1 MSKASNRS
9 AEYFFTGVY
18 NGDDNNND
26 IDAIGL
32 GGVIYARGGDDD
44 IFVGSIAAKVEA
56 GSGDDTIK
64 GGAAYLEV
72 LDTTG
77 KLTVKGAAGAM
88 NIIKEGDGDID
99 ATVVAGAN
107 IINHTGNSGSMNVFA
122 IGAYNKITR
131 KSTGYGA
138 NGKLALDDIVLGDA
152 RFENET
158 LGISTD
164 KVSAVK
170 KEGYYLYEHWYYHD
184 GYYSKAFTKL
194 YLFQDEKTGDIKTK
208 KTTTIFSFDSISN
221 RWRRTSGNGSNFND
235 LVDINYN
242 VKATKIKSEYSSELP
257 KEWLGG
263 DSILLKY
270 EDELVLK
277 KDNLTLN
284 AIKLSDGNSLSAI
297 KSTGKPGAYYFV
309 SRNYIY
315 EIVISDAYTRVNI
328 DGETILTP
336 CQGMKIIPYKRSVS
350 KGMVARPNDTIN
362 KIPDGLVERTGSGY
376 IGRYRRVVN
385 IANVPSIDSISYSI
399 NKEVMVDKKLN
410 RLEPN
415 KVSNI
420 TNMNLI
426 NSSDD
431 INFEGGGIANVI
443 ESDVVRGNVTFK
455 GGGAANII
463 THTAVKG
470 NTDFTGGGIANIIV
484 KSGGEGNLTFNGA
497 GLANVLVHKSQKGDM
512 KVNAGGAVNVMV
524 RLGNGQY
531 DVTLIALGNISVHS
545 GDGNS
550 IVKMLGGLNTHTQIG
565 DGEAF
570 WIAAGGLNVL
580 TKKGQGSLFS
590 VVGGG
595 GNVITSM
602 GQGDL
607 TIVAL
612 GLGNIITH
620 ISDDENHARTTVIA
634 VAAANIVTKKGRG
647 DMRAILAGGLNV
659 LTHVGGGKTDT
670 IMLGGGNILTKVGN
684 GSANG
689 IMFGLGN
696 IFTHVGDGQTLG
708 VMAGGGNIYTKV
720 GDGTTIAAMLAAGNI
735 MTHIGDGNTYVLM
748 AALGNVITKV
758 GDGDLLALMIA
769 KGNILTQVGNGQ
781 TFALML
787 AKGGNI
793 LTKVGDGMTLAA
805 MISIANVM
813 THVGHGETFALM
825 IGKANIFTKVGSGL
839 TVAVMVGNI
848 NVYSQINN
856 HKNESI
862 GIGVFIGKL
871 NVMTK
876 VGDGTALAIMVGKAN
891 IMTHIGNGITGGI
904 ALAKGNI
911 ITKVGDGFMGILA
924 KADGN
929 VITHVGT
936 GITAVVLHG
945 KGNILTKVGN
955 DTTIGLLISQTG
967 NIMTHIGNGMTIGIA
982 KGKGNIITKIGNG
995 TGINAVW
1002 GELNVITQVGDGDRY
1017 NFVKGKGNVIT
1028 RVGNGQEVTVT
1039 KGDAN
1044 IVSAIGDI
1052 DNYTFAWGK
1061 QNIITA
1067 VGSGRNVVVAKA
1079 NNNIVTKVGDGDA
1092 YNVLWANN
1100 NIVTTVG
1107 DGNAITIAKGKIN
1120 VTTDVG
1126 DGLNVTVVYGDTNIN
1141 TKVGDGTSVN
1151 VAWGKYN
1158 INTKVGDGLNV
1169 AVMKGKANANINV
1182 GDGLSVV
1189 ATYGRNNVSVKV
1201 GNGDYYNLSVASSNT
1216 RSNKLSTLFGNIKQN
1231 LLGRAGSQ
1239 GIDYLV
1245 NGNEGQTTG
1254 FRNGHGGFNL
1264 PEVNNLNGF
1273 NLNETGVSGK
1283 FDSESAPS
1291 DFSAKINNINNI
1303 DAPNLESTKNNAS
1316 KALGGSDNTS
1326 IKDDVQHSKTHFE
1339 IEEKVGGDKARA
1351 EDDAEQFQRY
1361 KDKQTEN
1368 ASVIQS
1374 QIEGTDKAA
1383 LAATAADYQ
1392 QQMEQQANELL
1403 TEKQKIAQSINNIS
1417 ADENT
1422 ETGEDY
1428 RQQFA
1433 GGLLKDINEKLDE
1446 SIKTANES
1454 LDTSQSNVN
1463 KHQSAMNDAVAQSE
1477 SALAK
1482 GDQDKNKADAAKV
1495 TAELEVAKR
1504 KTEAQQQKIKANE
1517 ANRKAQEDVVIAK
1530 SRGEGHLKEANNEA
1544 DAAAREAKSVK
1555 RSEGDAPKNRR
1566 EAEGSGLNQSQK
1578 AYHTD
1583 VKEVS
1588 DASISPDESFIPDRQ
1603 PLAPADGR
1611 ITNIISDVSSVE
1623 DLTTGQS
1630 KIKEVKILSNKLRE
1644 DNFGYNVLDIVK
1656 KRGRKNSSVEIELNV
1671 IISKDELKKQASVMG
1686 KPIGY
1691 SYKKILNIID
1701 LINSTS
1707 NSERIKN
1714 IFILKSEIERYISDH
1729 PTSGRNKA
1737 FLTLGEKIDKS
1748 LFNSKMQPAK
1758 NAILRLTKTQPE
1770 IAARLYEVA
1779 VRESQGSHVGLT
1791 NMMHIWISED
1801 GYLTLLKGFEGI
1813 IPDRNLLNFNPTYHI
1828 AMGDQFDECKTK
1840 LLQAQSNG
1848 ELRQVYINEST
1859 RSFTIGYTYEEMA
1872 SFRARGSENSQ
1883 FFSYILNEVAGRNNS
1898 TDRSKELNW
1907 LDNCADKKFL
1917 KQLQLSRLDQIE
1929 SIYQRNNKI
1938 DFASWDSK
1946 YSGISRDRINRE
1958 LNQYGDVD
1966 GQLSVLLR
1974 GNQGL
1979 LIGETHGSQ
1988 EEGRRFIIEQISELK
2003 RHGVT
2008 TIGLEHLRRDHIQP
2022 LIDDYYRTGVISPD
2036 LNTFLTA
2043 KGVKN
2048 IVTTAFENKV
2058 KIIFL
2063 DDNSTS
2069 KGSGNHSLMYRAGSA
2084 NNIAVDILK
2093 QIPANEKFVVIY
2105 GEAHLKSHIGIESPV
2120 SGISHQMKLPILQ
2133 VDANNR
2139 LTVSADDP
2147 TQRTIYPRNNT
2158 TGSPRI
2164 IFPATLN
2171 DTSTKRN
2178 TRQSVDNWEVATVK
2192 SSSSWSF
2199 SQYNG
2204 QIIVQLENDP
2214 IAAEAAA
2221 NLAAKHPGSIL
2232 VQLDSNG
2239 QYRVV
2244 SGDPTS
2250 LHGNIRWQLVGHGR
2264 DGSNGQ
2270 DNQTLSNEN
2279 PTELATR
2286 IRRFKDELDN
2296 DYHIK
2301 STPNYISLVGCSL
2314 VDKNRQQGFARQF
2327 ITELGNQGI
2336 KTDVAARNTRVLVNE
2351 QGRKNTLDDDGN
2363 LKHKVGSDKVILRLN
2378 NEGQVENIT
2387 EKVRNN
2393 IHVSEIDIHRVGAK
2407 DIDSPASGAIGRNT
2421 EEFSPP
2427 EKKQN
2432 IDKGE
2437 SSTDKKQGVSYAG
2450 NINIQIGD
2458 DEFTSINWGT
2468 SNLGIKVGHG
2478 GFKTLV
2484 FGDNN
2489 IMIHIGD
2496 GMSKHSVNIGGY
2508 QAFEGV
2514 QAFMGSRNISFNYGH
2529 SNDLIF
2535 MTEKT
2540 VLSPPLVNPFDG
2552 ATRICV
2558 ALENIATEGYGGDWL
2573 QAQAQQWTFS
2583 GAKQYLNEL
2592 SALDSTSNVEYNS
2605 LIEIDSQLIRSAR
2618 GLKSDINA
2626 TLNKKYNQWL
2636 GKPSTTENNHQVKT
2650 TKADKLRKLN
2660 DTMVFNIA
2668 VGGQGADIIVTNS
2681 NWNFT
2686 FGDNIQ
2692 SIMDINL
2699 GSLFAISTQQV
2710 TRSGRVKTTMTYS
2723 IDDMPRQIKNQL
2735 INKLSLIES
2744 DMTLGDVFGVDYDA
2758 AGNIVSRTGEDIDGE
2773 KILKEMIEV
2782 VAEFGGEKLNAL
2794 SDPQKLLNGLK
2805 ANLNMGENAI
2815 TSFAQTHG
2823 LQDKAP
2829 NEGDETAAVNASGSR
2844 TTQPPENKD
2853 QAFGFSSL
2861 NLPNLFAT
2869 LFNKDKQTEMADRV
2883 NNLKQNMAQDLL
2895 NMEEKTFD
2903 FLRNSGFLR
2912 GDGDLNWSLGN
2923 YNFTLGGHGN
2933 DLGAY
2938 LGDNNNFWGGQGDD
2952 AFYGMGISNVFT
2964 GGQGDDTGVLMGRE
2978 NTMFGGAGDDTA
2990 VLAGRINHANLGA
3003 GNDKAFIF
3011 GETGTVN
3018 MGDGDDY
3025 AVVAGHY
3032 NRTDGEQGQDYVVLM
3047 GNNNVAELGE
3057 GNDYGVVFG
3066 NENSVSG
3073 NQGSDTIKLM
3083 GYSSVIMGGDG
3094 NDHLIA
3100 DVISKF
3106 SDFLGGEG
3114 DDMFEL
3120 GGYQNKFSGLD
3131 GVDSFVVSTAVIDCT
3146 VTDISRED
3154 KILMNN
3160 VSWRDLWLQRSGYD
3174 LTILVRR
3181 PIADDSAQGDFERVG
3196 SVTFNDYFNGK
3207 RAAIVVSDKGVN
3219 GSPHGYEVLTDSAI
3233 DGLVQNM
3240 NNFPVSDGKSSFIG
3254 QMDTQIQQKIAGLW
3268 ANTTLCA
3275 A

>member
-18 NGDDNNND
+18 NGDDSNND

-32 GGVIYARGGDDD
+32 GGIIYARGGDDD

-77 KLTVKGAAGAM
+77 KLTVEGAAGAM

-131 KSTGYGA
+131 KSTGYGT
-138 NGKLALDDIVLGDA
+138 NGQLALDDIVLGDA

-170 KEGYYLYEHWYYHD
+170 KEGYYLYEHRYYHD
-184 GYYSKAFTKL
+184 GYYSKALTKV

-221 RWRRTSGNGSNFND
+221 RWRRTSGKGSNLND

-242 VKATKIKSEYSSELP
+242 VKATKIKSEYSCELP
-257 KEWLGG
+257 KEWFGG

-336 CQGMKIIPYKRSVS
+336 CQGMKIIPYQRSVP
-350 KGMVARPNDTIN
+350 KGLVSRPNAKIN
-362 KIPDGLVERTGSGY
+362 KIPDGLVERTGSTD
-376 IGRYRRVVN
+376 IGRYKRVVD
-385 IANVPSIDSISYSI
+385 IANIPSIDSISYSI

-443 ESDVVRGNVTFK
+443 ESDVVSGNVTFK

-484 KSGGEGNLTFNGA
+484 KSGGEGNLIFNGA

-620 ISDDENHARTTVIA
+620 ISDDEHHARTTVIA

-659 LTHVGGGKTDT
+659 LTHIGGGKTDT

-904 ALAKGNI
+904 TLAKGNI

-1067 VGSGRNVVVAKA
+1067 VGSGRSVVVAKA

-1092 YNVLWANN
+1092 YNVLWADN
-1100 NIVTTVG
+1100 NIATTVG
-1107 DGNAITIAKGKIN
+1107 DGNAITVAKGKIN
-1120 VTTDVG
+1120 ITTDIG
-1126 DGLNVTVVYGDTNIN
+1126 DGLNVTAVYGDTNIN
-1141 TKVGDGTSVN
+1141 TKVGDGTSIN

-1158 INTKVGDGLNV
+1158 VNTKVGDGLNV
-1169 AVMKGKANANINV
+1169 AVMKGQANANINV

-1189 ATYGRNNVSVKV
+1189 AIYGRNNVSIKV
-1201 GNGDYYNLSVASSNT
+1201 GNGDYYSLSVASSNT
-1216 RSNKLSTLFGNIKQN
+1216 QSNKLSALFGNIKQN
-1231 LLGRAGSQ
+1231 LLGRSGSQ
-1239 GIDYLV
+1239 AIDYLV

-1254 FRNGHGGFNL
+1254 FSNGHGGFNL

-1273 NLNETGVSGK
+1273 NLNETAVSRS
-1283 FDSESAPS
+1283 FESESAAYDFNAKS
-1291 DFSAKINNINNI
+1291 DNVTNI

-1316 KALGGSDNTS
+1316 KALGSSDNTS
-1326 IKDDVQHSKTHFE
+1326 IKDDVQHSKTHSE

-1383 LAATAADYQ
+1383 LAATGADYQ

-1403 TEKQKIAQSINNIS
+1403 TEQQRIGQSINNIS
-1417 ADENT
+1417 DDEDT
-1422 ETGEDY
+1422 TSGESY
-1428 RQQFA
+1428 RQHFA
-1433 GGLLKDINEKLDE
+1433 ETLLKDVNEKLGE
-1446 SIKTANES
+1446 SLKTAHDNLDKSQAKANEYKS
-1454 LDTSQSNVN
+1454 T
-1463 KHQSAMNDAVAQSE
+1463 MNDAIAQSE

-1482 GDQDKNKADAAKV
+1482 GEQDKNKADAAKA
-1495 TAELEVAKR
+1495 TAELEAEKR
-1504 KTEAQQQKIKANE
+1504 KTEAKQQKTKANE
-1517 ANRKAQEDVVIAK
+1517 ANRKTQEDVVTAK

-1566 EAEGSGLNQSQK
+1566 EAEGSGLNQNQK
-1578 AYHTD
+1578 AYYTD

-1611 ITNIISDVSSVE
+1611 ITNKISNSSAVE
-1623 DLTTGQS
+1623 GLTTGQS
-1630 KIKEVKILSNKLRE
+1630 KLKEQSLVATAKSNTDYPDIVNHSFLMNWYRKQGMGKYSHNKNDKALSFDFSQTSAILLPSKMAILKLGKQHVTHGKVKSAMGMWFGVCFGLSAKHIIAVRNYGPEGAKDYFSYIESLNKVSSTNTKDIINSDVRKKYNRFSLSYDKKTREMDLVSTLKLQHSQSFYSSTEIIDEIYNFEKEHKNDKVNTKKHLGDLNKFMAPYGLTKKPGFDERILSHFGETASSAEISDQMVEQFKLQNIEANNDYGGELARYGLKSVNINDALNPSKEGYVDTMERLKNPTE
-1644 DNFGYNVLDIVK
+1644 DTFVAIQSKDHAMSIAIHK
-1656 KRGRKNSSVEIELNV
+1656 KEGGHIWSFFEPNYGGVSFHDYESFKKFMDDFTKNRNSYEPSGRKDQLFALNFNIFTSDKETKKIEGVWDLRRRGKDAFIINEFKNSETVFKFDKKTNGKVIDFTTDKDANNNDSVTSITIELSDKN
-1671 IISKDELKKQASVMG
+1671 S
-1686 KPIGY
+1686 
-1691 SYKKILNIID
+1691 
-1701 LINSTS
+1701 NSTH
-1707 NSERIKN
+1707 RI
-1714 IFILKSEIERYISDH
+1714 
-1729 PTSGRNKA
+1729 
-1737 FLTLGEKIDKS
+1737 
-1748 LFNSKMQPAK
+1748 Q
-1758 NAILRLTKTQPE
+1758 
-1770 IAARLYEVA
+1770 
-1779 VRESQGSHVGLT
+1779 VRESDVASATNKLTPYISKINKLEGNRHLLMVADQDNVRFVNNHPQGQAEDVLT
-1791 NMMHIWISED
+1791 
-1801 GYLTLLKGFEGI
+1801 
-1813 IPDRNLLNFNPTYHI
+1813 IP
-1828 AMGDQFDECKTK
+1828 
-1840 LLQAQSNG
+1840 
-1848 ELRQVYINEST
+1848 
-1859 RSFTIGYTYEEMA
+1859 
-1872 SFRARGSENSQ
+1872 
-1883 FFSYILNEVAGRNNS
+1883 
-1898 TDRSKELNW
+1898 
-1907 LDNCADKKFL
+1907 
-1917 KQLQLSRLDQIE
+1917 LSRLKALGD
-1929 SIYQRNNKI
+1929 
-1938 DFASWDSK
+1938 DK
-1946 YSGISRDRINRE
+1946 YNP
-1958 LNQYGDVD
+1958 
-1966 GQLSVLLR
+1966 
-1974 GNQGL
+1974 
-1979 LIGETHGSQ
+1979 
-1988 EEGRRFIIEQISELK
+1988 LK
-2003 RHGVT
+2003 VN
-2008 TIGLEHLRRDHIQP
+2008 EW
-2022 LIDDYYRTGVISPD
+2022 
-2036 LNTFLTA
+2036 
-2043 KGVKN
+2043 
-2048 IVTTAFENKV
+2048 
-2058 KIIFL
+2058 
-2063 DDNSTS
+2063 DNSLVKEGQTND
-2069 KGSGNHSLMYRAGSA
+2069 GSRYHS
-2084 NNIAVDILK
+2084 
-2093 QIPANEKFVVIY
+2093 
-2105 GEAHLKSHIGIESPV
+2105 
-2120 SGISHQMKLPILQ
+2120 
-2133 VDANNR
+2133 
-2139 LTVSADDP
+2139 
-2147 TQRTIYPRNNT
+2147 
-2158 TGSPRI
+2158 
-2164 IFPATLN
+2164 
-2171 DTSTKRN
+2171 
-2178 TRQSVDNWEVATVK
+2178 
-2192 SSSSWSF
+2192 
-2199 SQYNG
+2199 

-2232 VQLDSNG
+2232 VQLDSDG

-2244 SGDPTS
+2244 AGDPAT
-2250 LHGNIRWQLVGHGR
+2250 LQGNIRWQLVGHGR
-2264 DGSNGQ
+2264 DGNNGQ
-2270 DNQTLSNEN
+2270 DNQTMANVSA
-2279 PTELATR
+2279 TELASR
-2286 IRRFKDELDN
+2286 MKRFKDKLNN

-2327 ITELGNQGI
+2327 ITELGQQGI
-2336 KTDVAARNTRVLVNE
+2336 KADVAARNTRVLVNE
-2351 QGRKNTLDDDGN
+2351 QGRKNTLDDNGN

-2378 NEGQVENIT
+2378 NEGQIESIT
-2387 EKVRNN
+2387 EKVNN
-2393 IHVSEIDIHRVGAK
+2393 NVHLAEIDIHRVGTK
-2407 DIDSPASGAIGRNT
+2407 NIDSPASGAIGRNT

-2427 EKKQN
+2427 ERKQR
-2432 IDKGE
+2432 IDTVAP
-2437 SSTDKKQGVSYAG
+2437 STDNNQAVSYAG

-2478 GFKTLV
+2478 GFKTLA

-2496 GMSKHSVNIGGY
+2496 GMSKHSINIGGY

-2605 LIEIDSQLIRSAR
+2605 LIEIDSQLIRSGR

-2636 GKPSTTENNHQVKT
+2636 GKPSATENNHQVKT

-2735 INKLSLIES
+2735 INKLSLVES
-2744 DMTLGDVFGVDYDA
+2744 DMTLGDIFGVDYDA
-2758 AGNIVSRTGEDIDGE
+2758 AGNIVSRIGEDIDGE
-2773 KILKEMIEV
+2773 KILKEMIAV

-2829 NEGDETAAVNASGSR
+2829 NEIDETAAVNASGSR
-2844 TTQPPENKD
+2844 TTQLPENKD

-2964 GGQGDDTGVLMGRE
+2964 GGQGNDTGVLMGRE
-2978 NTMFGGAGDDTA
+2978 NTMFGGAGEDTA
-2990 VLAGRINHANLGA
+2990 VLAGRINHADLGP

-3011 GETGTVN
+3011 GEAGTAN
-3018 MGDGDDY
+3018 MGIGDDY
-3025 AVVAGHY
+3025 AVIAGNY
-3032 NRTDGEQGQDYVVLM
+3032 NHVNGDEGQDYIVLM
-3047 GNNNVAELGE
+3047 GSTNIAELGQ
-3057 GNDYGVVFG
+3057 GDDHCVVFG
-3066 NENSVSG
+3066 NENTASG
-3073 NQGSDTIKLM
+3073 GEGNDTIKLM
-3083 GYSSVIMGGDG
+3083 GYSSTIMGREG

-3100 DVISKF
+3100 DVISKY
-3106 SDFLGGEG
+3106 SDLFGGDG
-3114 DDMFEL
+3114 DDTLEL
-3120 GGYQNKFSGLD
+3120 GGYKNNFQGQN
-3131 GVDSFVVSTAVIDCT
+3131 GVDSFVVSTSVIDCT

-3154 KILMNN
+3154 KILINN

-3181 PIADDSAQGDFERVG
+3181 PVADDTAQGDFERVG

-3219 GSPHGYEVLTDSAI
+3219 GSPHGYEALTDSAV

-3240 NNFPVSDGKSSFIG
+3240 NNFPVSDGKSSFVG

>member
-18 NGDDNNND
+18 NGDDSNND

-44 IFVGSIAAKVEA
+44 VFVGSIAAKVEA

-77 KLTVKGAAGAM
+77 QLTVKGAAGAM

-107 IINHTGNSGSMNVFA
+107 IINHTGNSGSMNIFA
-122 IGAYNKITR
+122 IGAYNEITR
-131 KSTGYGA
+131 KSKGYGT
-138 NGKLALDDIVLGDA
+138 NGKLTLDDIVLGNA
-152 RFENET
+152 RFENKT

-170 KEGYYLYEHWYYHD
+170 KKGYYLYQHSYYHD
-184 GYYSKAFTKL
+184 GDYYKALTKV
-194 YLFQDEKTGDIKTK
+194 YLFQDKKTGDVKAK
-208 KTTTIFSFDSISN
+208 KTTTILSFDGKSSG
-221 RWRRTSGNGSNFND
+221 WRRTSENGANLSD

-242 VKATKIKSEYSSELP
+242 IKVTKIKTEYSGALS
-257 KEWLGG
+257 KEWFSRGG
-263 DSILLKY
+263 TRLKY
-270 EDELVLK
+270 GDELLLK

-309 SRNYIY
+309 SGKYIY
-315 EIVISDAYTRVNI
+315 EIVIIDDYTRTNI
-328 DGETILTP
+328 DDETILTP
-336 CQGMKIIPYKRSVS
+336 YQIMKIIPYKRSERRGRGS
-350 KGMVARPNDTIN
+350 HPNTIIN
-362 KIPDGLVERTGSGY
+362 KIPDGLVERTGSAD
-376 IGRYRRVVN
+376 IDRYKRVVD
-385 IANVPSIDSISYSI
+385 IANVPGIDSISYNI

-415 KVSNI
+415 AVLNI

-431 INFEGGGIANVI
+431 INFEGGGVANVI
-443 ESDVVRGNVTFK
+443 ESDVVTGNVTFK

-463 THTAVKG
+463 THAAVKG

-484 KSGGEGNLTFNGA
+484 KSGGDGNLTFNGG

-524 RLGNGQY
+524 RIGSGQY
-531 DVTLIALGNISVHS
+531 DVILLALGNISVHC

-570 WIAAGGLNVL
+570 WVAAGGLNVL

-595 GNVITSM
+595 GNVVTSI

-620 ISDDENHARTTVIA
+620 ISDDEHSARTMVIT
-634 VAAANIVTKKGRG
+634 VAAANIVTKKGHG
-647 DMRAILAGGLNV
+647 DMQAILAGGLNV
-659 LTHVGGGKTDT
+659 LTHVGNGKTDA

-735 MTHIGDGNTYVLM
+735 MTQIGNGDTYALM

-769 KGNILTQVGNGQ
+769 KGNILTQVGDGQ

-793 LTKVGDGMTLAA
+793 LTKIGDGTTLAA
-805 MISIANVM
+805 MISVANVM
-813 THVGHGETFALM
+813 THIGNGKTFALM

-839 TVAVMVGNI
+839 TVGVMVGSANI
-848 NVYSQINN
+848 YSQINN

-891 IMTHIGNGITGGI
+891 IMTHIGDGVTGGI

-911 ITKVGDGFMGILA
+911 ITKVGDGLMAVLA
-924 KADGN
+924 KAEGN

-936 GITAVVLHG
+936 GVTAVVLHG
-945 KGNILTKVGN
+945 KGNILTKLGD

-967 NIMTHIGNGMTIGIA
+967 NIMTHVGNGLTIGIA
-982 KGKGNIITKIGNG
+982 RGKGNIISKVGNG
-995 TGINAVW
+995 VGINAVW
-1002 GELNVITQVGDGDRY
+1002 GELNVITQVGDGERY
-1017 NFVKGKGNVIT
+1017 NFVQGKGNIIT
-1028 RVGNGQEVTVT
+1028 RVGEGQEVTAA

-1044 IVSAIGDI
+1044 IIITVGDI

-1061 QNIITA
+1061 QNVITA

-1079 NNNIVTKVGDGDA
+1079 NNNVVTKVGDGDV
-1092 YNVLWANN
+1092 YNILLADN

-1107 DGNAITIAKGKIN
+1107 NGHKITVAKGKVN

-1126 DGLNVTVVYGDTNIN
+1126 DGLNVTAVYGDANIN

-1151 VAWGKYN
+1151 VSWGKYN

-1169 AVMKGKANANINV
+1169 AVMKGKANINVNV

-1189 ATYGRNNVSVKV
+1189 AAYGRNNVSVKV
-1201 GNGDYYNLSVASSNT
+1201 GNGDCYNLSVASSNT
-1216 RSNKLSTLFGNIKQN
+1216 QSNKLSTLFGNIKQN

-1239 GIDYLV
+1239 AIDYLV
-1245 NGNEGQTTG
+1245 NGSESRTTG
-1254 FRNGHGGFNL
+1254 FSNGHGGFNL
-1264 PEVNNLNGF
+1264 LEINNLNGF
-1273 NLNETGVSGK
+1273 KLNEDAVAGK
-1283 FDSESAPS
+1283 FEPGSGAY
-1291 DFSAKINNINNI
+1291 DFNAKSNNLTKI
-1303 DAPNLESTKNNAS
+1303 DTPNLGRAENNAL
-1316 KALGGSDNTS
+1316 KALGSSDNTKIRNDIQGS
-1326 IKDDVQHSKTHFE
+1326 TAHSD
-1339 IEEKVGGDKARA
+1339 IENKVDGDKKRA
-1351 EDDAEQFQRY
+1351 EEDSQQLQRDQAEH
-1361 KDKQTEN
+1361 TAN

-1374 QIEGTDKAA
+1374 QLEGTDKAE
-1383 LAATAADYQ
+1383 LATTGEKYQ
-1392 QQMEQQANELL
+1392 KQMEQQANELV
-1403 TEKQKIAQSINNIS
+1403 TEQQRISQSINDIS
-1417 ADENT
+1417 VDKNT
-1422 ETGEDY
+1422 GAGEGY
-1428 RQQFA
+1428 RKQLA
-1433 GGLLKDINEKLDE
+1433 GGLLKDINERLGE

-1454 LDTSQSNVN
+1454 LDKSQSNVN
-1463 KHQSAMNDAVAQSE
+1463 KYKSAMNDAIALSE

-1482 GDQDKNKADAAKV
+1482 GEQDKNKADAVQA
-1495 TAELEVAKR
+1495 TAELEAAKR
-1504 KTEAQQQKIKANE
+1504 KTEAQQQRVKADT
-1517 ANRKAQEDVVIAK
+1517 ANRKAQEDVTLAK
-1530 SRGEGHLKEANNEA
+1530 SRGDNHLKYASNEAN
-1544 DAAAREAKSVK
+1544 AAEKEAKSVK
-1555 RSEGDAPKNRR
+1555 RSEGDTPKNRR
-1566 EAEGSGLNQSQK
+1566 EAEGSGLNQNQK
-1578 AYHTD
+1578 AYYTD

-1588 DASISPDESFIPDRQ
+1588 DAAISPDESLIPDRL
-1603 PLAPADGR
+1603 PFAAADGR
-1611 ITNIISDVSSVE
+1611 IVKNISDNIVDIERIKSVEQKVPNKKDNNDSNVSSAGHKQDGLTRVFNKIFFDWNISGKE
-1623 DLTTGQS
+1623 DKKNVFHFEQTSDFIDRVKKDIKRVAEEYAAGGD
-1630 KIKEVKILSNKLRE
+1630 KPFIKEVKDGVCFALSIKYLIAERNYGPGGGRKYLSWLADVTDHHKNKDEVNVGNDNINKTKNYLLRDYYNKSFESEFNDIISLQKYSNK
-1644 DNFGYNVLDIVK
+1644 
-1656 KRGRKNSSVEIELNV
+1656 
-1671 IISKDELKKQASVMG
+1671 
-1686 KPIGY
+1686 
-1691 SYKKILNIID
+1691 
-1701 LINSTS
+1701 
-1707 NSERIKN
+1707 NSEIYN
-1714 IFILKSEIERYISDH
+1714 Y
-1729 PTSGRNKA
+1729 
-1737 FLTLGEKIDKS
+1737 
-1748 LFNSKMQPAK
+1748 
-1758 NAILRLTKTQPE
+1758 
-1770 IAARLYEVA
+1770 
-1779 VRESQGSHVGLT
+1779 
-1791 NMMHIWISED
+1791 
-1801 GYLTLLKGFEGI
+1801 
-1813 IPDRNLLNFNPTYHI
+1813 
-1828 AMGDQFDECKTK
+1828 
-1840 LLQAQSNG
+1840 
-1848 ELRQVYINEST
+1848 
-1859 RSFTIGYTYEEMA
+1859 
-1872 SFRARGSENSQ
+1872 
-1883 FFSYILNEVAGRNNS
+1883 
-1898 TDRSKELNW
+1898 
-1907 LDNCADKKFL
+1907 
-1917 KQLQLSRLDQIE
+1917 IE
-1929 SIYQRNNKI
+1929 SIKNVEEKNKEK
-1938 DFASWDSK
+1938 DLHVEK
-1946 YSGISRDRINRE
+1946 
-1958 LNQYGDVD
+1958 
-1966 GQLSVLLR
+1966 
-1974 GNQGL
+1974 
-1979 LIGETHGSQ
+1979 
-1988 EEGRRFIIEQISELK
+1988 IIELVKKDLTK
-2003 RHGVT
+2003 RNV
-2008 TIGLEHLRRDHIQP
+2008 
-2022 LIDDYYRTGVISPD
+2022 LIDDEFFNEIKNKFNGEKGSNDLIYLELKIKVWKEKEKINTKVSDFLQENGFHIKSKNTVLDSRTDGYERFMDGLKNPTQDVFIPFLSRDHAMAISVMENNGVKHWSFFDPNFGAVTFNNFDKFSDFMDKSYKNNYKIKKLLKINNFSGAPNFNSIQEPGQTFK
-2036 LNTFLTA
+2036 LNTFTLHSD
-2043 KGVKN
+2043 
-2048 IVTTAFENKV
+2048 E
-2058 KIIFL
+2058 
-2063 DDNSTS
+2063 S
-2069 KGSGNHSLMYRAGSA
+2069 KGKVVNAWEESRRGEQAFVLIKMKEESIQFKLDKSTKGMVVDFTYHQNTNQIDSITLEISDKKNSNTHRVNIPASGIIG
-2084 NNIAVDILK
+2084 AVDKISPYISKIRKLEDHRDLRMMTGEENIRFVSNNPEEPTKDILT
-2093 QIPANEKFVVIY
+2093 I
-2105 GEAHLKSHIGIESPV
+2105 
-2120 SGISHQMKLPILQ
+2120 KLPRSKTLSDGEYNPLK
-2133 VDANNR
+2133 VDEWDR
-2139 LTVSADDP
+2139 
-2147 TQRTIYPRNNT
+2147 TQ
-2158 TGSPRI
+2158 
-2164 IFPATLN
+2164 ATDELVQS
-2171 DTSTKRN
+2171 STRYH
-2178 TRQSVDNWEVATVK
+2178 S
-2192 SSSSWSF
+2192 
-2199 SQYNG
+2199 

-2221 NLAAKHPGSIL
+2221 NLAAKHPGSIW
-2232 VQLDSNG
+2232 VQLDSDG

-2244 SGDPTS
+2244 AGDPTS
-2250 LHGNIRWQLVGHGR
+2250 LQGHIRWQLVGHGR
-2264 DGSNGQ
+2264 DGNNGQ
-2270 DNQTLSNEN
+2270 DNQTMANDSASG
-2279 PTELATR
+2279 LATR
-2286 IRRFKDELDN
+2286 VKYFKDKIDS
-2296 DYHIK
+2296 DYRIK
-2301 STPNYISLVGCSL
+2301 SSPNYISLVGCSL
-2314 VDKNRQQGFARQF
+2314 VNKDKQQGFAKTFLR
-2327 ITELGNQGI
+2327 ELNTRGI
-2336 KTDVAARNTRVLVNE
+2336 APEVAARSSRVLINA
-2351 QGRKNTLDDDGN
+2351 QGRKLTEDADGN
-2363 LKHKVGSDKVILRLN
+2363 FRHKASGDKVKFVLTQDGSIATQRETVN
-2378 NEGQVENIT
+2378 N
-2387 EKVRNN
+2387 
-2393 IHVSEIDIHRVGAK
+2393 HVSESEIDLHRIGAK
-2407 DIDSPASGAIGRNT
+2407 AVDLPATGAIGRNT

-2427 EKKQN
+2427 ERKQR
-2432 IDKGE
+2432 IE
-2437 SSTDKKQGVSYAG
+2437 TAPQSTDKDQAVSYSG

-2458 DEFTSINWGT
+2458 DEYTSINWGT
-2468 SNLGIKVGHG
+2468 SNLGIKVGNG

-2489 IMIHIGD
+2489 IMVHIGD

-2514 QAFMGSRNISFNYGH
+2514 QVFMGTRNISFNHGD

-2583 GAKQYLNEL
+2583 GAKQYINDL

-2605 LIEIDSQLIRSAR
+2605 LIEIDSQLIRSGR

-2660 DTMVFNIA
+2660 NTMVFNIA
-2668 VGGQGADIIVTNS
+2668 VGGQGADIIVTHS

-2723 IDDMPRQIKNQL
+2723 IDDMPRQIKN
-2735 INKLSLIES
+2735 KLLHKFSLVES
-2744 DMTLGDVFGVDYDA
+2744 DMTLGDIFGVDYDA
-2758 AGNIVSRTGEDIDGE
+2758 EGNIISRTGEAIDGE

-2823 LQDKAP
+2823 LQEKAP
-2829 NEGDETAAVNASGSR
+2829 NEVDETAVVNASGPR

-2853 QAFGFSSL
+2853 QAFGFNSL

-2869 LFNKDKQTEMADRV
+2869 LFNKGKQTEMVDMV
-2883 NNLKQNMAQDLL
+2883 DNLKQNMAQDLL

-2952 AFYGMGISNVFT
+2952 TFYGMGISNVFT

-3011 GETGTVN
+3011 GEAGTVN

-3073 NQGSDTIKLM
+3073 DQGSDTIKLM

-3106 SDFLGGEG
+3106 SEFLGGEG
-3114 DDMFEL
+3114 DDMLEL

-3131 GVDSFVVSTAVIDCT
+3131 GVDSFVVSSSVIDCT

-3160 VSWRDLWLQRSGYD
+3160 VSWRDLWLQRSSYD

-3181 PIADDSAQGDFERVG
+3181 PVADDSAQGDFERVG

-3207 RAAIVVSDKGVN
+3207 RAAIVVSDKGSN
-3219 GSPHGYEVLTDSAI
+3219 GSSGGYEALTDSAV
-3233 DGLVQNM
+3233 DGLIQNM
-3240 NNFPVSDGKSSFIG
+3240 NNFSVSDGTSSLVG
-3254 QMDTQIQQKIAGLW
+3254 QMDNRMQQQIAGLW
-3268 ANTTLCA
+3268 ANTIQHVG
-3275 A
+3275 

>member
-56 GSGDDTIK
+56 GSGNDTIK

-184 GYYSKAFTKL
+184 GYYSKAFTKV

-443 ESDVVRGNVTFK
+443 DSDVVRGNVTFK

-1182 GDGLSVV
+1182 GDGLSIV

-1273 NLNETGVSGK
+1273 NLNETGVSEK

-1291 DFSAKINNINNI
+1291 DFSAKSNNINNI

-1482 GDQDKNKADAAKV
+1482 GEQDKNKADAAKA

-1504 KTEAQQQKIKANE
+1504 KTEAQQQKIKANK
-1517 ANRKAQEDVVIAK
+1517 ANRKAQEDVVTAK
-1530 SRGEGHLKEANNEA
+1530 SRGEGHLKDANNEA
-1544 DAAAREAKSVK
+1544 DAAAREAKSVQ
-1555 RSEGDAPKNRR
+1555 RSEGDTPKNRR
-1566 EAEGSGLNQSQK
+1566 EAEGSGLNRNQN
-1578 AYHTD
+1578 AYNTD

-1588 DASISPDESFIPDRQ
+1588 DAAISPDESFIPDRL

-1623 DLTTGQS
+1623 DLTTAKS
-1630 KIKEVKILSNKLRE
+1630 KINNILPPVASTNNN
-1644 DNFGYNVLDIVK
+1644 DDYLDIPKSPSYFAGHSSFMNWLRKQGMGKYTHDKNDKALSFDFSQTTAILLPRKRTIYKLGKQHVTNGNSTSAMGMWLGVCFGLSGQHMIAARNYGPEGPKSYFSYIESLNKTKPK
-1656 KRGRKNSSVEIELNV
+1656 KAKDILNSDVRERYNDLGRSYDKKTREIELV
-1671 IISKDELKKQASVMG
+1671 SILKMQESQRFYADSDV
-1686 KPIGY
+1686 
-1691 SYKKILNIID
+1691 
-1701 LINSTS
+1701 INSISSFEEKHKNDKVNTKRYLS
-1707 NSERIKN
+1707 DLNKYLAAYGLEKKPGFDERILGHFGETASSAEIADRVAEQFKLQN
-1714 IFILKSEIERYISDH
+1714 IEANKDYGSELAKHGLKSANIDDALNPFKGGYVDTMEMLRSPTDDTFVSMGSRDH
-1729 PTSGRNKA
+1729 AMSIAIHKKDGGHIWSFFEPNYGGVSFHDYESFKEFMDGFTKNRNSYDPSG
-1737 FLTLGEKIDKS
+1737 
-1748 LFNSKMQPAK
+1748 
-1758 NAILRLTKTQPE
+1758 
-1770 IAARLYEVA
+1770 
-1779 VRESQGSHVGLT
+1779 RESQRFSIEYNIFTSNEECKKIEGVWDLRRRGRDAFIVNEFVNSKAVFKFDKKTNGKVVDFTTHKDANNNDSIASVTIELSDEKNNVTSRIQVQESDIASATNKLT
-1791 NMMHIWISED
+1791 PYISQINK
-1801 GYLTLLKGFEGI
+1801 LKGN
-1813 IPDRNLLNFNPTYHI
+1813 RHLLMI
-1828 AMGDQFDECKTK
+1828 EDQDSVRFVNNHPQG
-1840 LLQAQSNG
+1840 QA
-1848 ELRQVYINEST
+1848 ED
-1859 RSFTIGYTYEEMA
+1859 
-1872 SFRARGSENSQ
+1872 
-1883 FFSYILNEVAGRNNS
+1883 ILTVP
-1898 TDRSKELNW
+1898 
-1907 LDNCADKKFL
+1907 
-1917 KQLQLSRLDQIE
+1917 LSRLKTLGDGE
-1929 SIYQRNNKI
+1929 YNPLKV
-1938 DFASWDSK
+1938 DEWD
-1946 YSGISRDRINRE
+1946 RTQTPEE
-1958 LNQYGDVD
+1958 LAQSSTRY
-1966 GQLSVLLR
+1966 
-1974 GNQGL
+1974 
-1979 LIGETHGSQ
+1979 HSQ
-1988 EEGRRFIIEQISELK
+1988 
-2003 RHGVT
+2003 V
-2008 TIGLEHLRRDHIQP
+2008 
-2022 LIDDYYRTGVISPD
+2022 
-2036 LNTFLTA
+2036 
-2043 KGVKN
+2043 
-2048 IVTTAFENKV
+2048 
-2058 KIIFL
+2058 
-2063 DDNSTS
+2063 
-2069 KGSGNHSLMYRAGSA
+2069 
-2084 NNIAVDILK
+2084 
-2093 QIPANEKFVVIY
+2093 
-2105 GEAHLKSHIGIESPV
+2105 
-2120 SGISHQMKLPILQ
+2120 
-2133 VDANNR
+2133 
-2139 LTVSADDP
+2139 
-2147 TQRTIYPRNNT
+2147 
-2158 TGSPRI
+2158 
-2164 IFPATLN
+2164 
-2171 DTSTKRN
+2171 
-2178 TRQSVDNWEVATVK
+2178 
-2192 SSSSWSF
+2192 
-2199 SQYNG
+2199 
-2204 QIIVQLENDP
+2204 IVQLENDP

-2232 VQLDSNG
+2232 VQLDSDG
-2239 QYRVV
+2239 QYRVI
-2244 SGDPTS
+2244 SGDPTA
-2250 LHGNIRWQLVGHGR
+2250 LQGNIRWQLVGHGR
-2264 DGSNGQ
+2264 DSDNGQ
-2270 DNQTLSNEN
+2270 GNQTMANSS
-2279 PTELATR
+2279 PTELAARVKNLQDKLDNEYR
-2286 IRRFKDELDN
+2286 IR
-2296 DYHIK
+2296 
-2301 STPNYISLVGCSL
+2301 STPNYISLVGCTL
-2314 VDKNRQQGFARQF
+2314 VDKTQQHGFAQQF
-2327 ITELGNQGI
+2327 ITDLKNQGI
-2336 KTDVAARNTRVLVNE
+2336 QADVAARSSRVLINE
-2351 QGRKNTLDDDGN
+2351 QGRKMTLDDDGN
-2363 LKHKVGSDKVILRLN
+2363 FRHKANEDKVILRLN
-2378 NEGQVENIT
+2378 DEGQVENIT

-2468 SNLGIKVGHG
+2468 SNLGIKVGNG

-2514 QAFMGSRNISFNYGH
+2514 QVFMGTRNISFNYGH

-2558 ALENIATEGYGGDWL
+2558 TLENISNEGYDSDWL
-2573 QAQAQQWTFS
+2573 QAQAQQWTLA
-2583 GAKQYLNEL
+2583 GAKQYLNDL
-2592 SALDSTSNVEYNS
+2592 SALDSTSNVEYKS
-2605 LIEIDSQLIRSAR
+2605 LIEIDSQLIRSGR

-2782 VAEFGGEKLNAL
+2782 VAEFGGEKLKTL
-2794 SDPQKLLNGLK
+2794 SDPQKLLNELK
-2805 ANLNMGENAI
+2805 ANLNMGKNAI
-2815 TSFAQTHG
+2815 TSFAQAHG

-2829 NEGDETAAVNASGSR
+2829 DEGDETATVNTAGSQ
-2844 TTQPPENKD
+2844 TTESPTTESPQEED

-2869 LFNKDKQTEMADRV
+2869 LFNKDKQTEMKDMV
-2883 NNLKQNMAQDLL
+2883 NNLKQNMTKDLL
-2895 NMEEKTFD
+2895 NIEEKTFD

-2923 YNFTLGGHGN
+2923 YNYTLGGHGN

-2952 AFYGMGISNVFT
+2952 TFYGMGISNVFT
-2964 GGQGDDTGVLMGRE
+2964 GGQGNDTGVLMGRE
-2978 NTMFGGAGDDTA
+2978 NTMFGGAGDDIA
-2990 VLAGRINHANLGA
+2990 VLAGRINYANLGA

-3011 GETGTVN
+3011 GEAGTTN

-3025 AVVAGHY
+3025 AVISGHY
-3032 NRTDGEQGQDYVVLM
+3032 NQTDGGQGQDYVVLM

-3073 NQGSDTIKLM
+3073 DQGSDTIKLM

-3114 DDMFEL
+3114 DDMLEL

-3131 GVDSFVVSTAVIDCT
+3131 GGDSFVVSTAVIDCT

>member
-18 NGDDNNND
+18 NGDDSNND

-32 GGVIYARGGDDD
+32 GGMIYARGGDDD

-64 GGAAYLEV
+64 GGVAYLEV

-131 KSTGYGA
+131 KSTGYGT
-138 NGKLALDDIVLGDA
+138 NGQLALEDIVLGDA

-170 KEGYYLYEHWYYHD
+170 KEGYYLYEHRYYHD
-184 GYYSKAFTKL
+184 GYYSKALTKV

-221 RWRRTSGNGSNFND
+221 RWRRTSGKGSDLND

-242 VKATKIKSEYSSELP
+242 VKATKIKSEYSCELP
-257 KEWLGG
+257 KEWFGG

-297 KSTGKPGAYYFV
+297 KSTGKSGAYYFV

-336 CQGMKIIPYKRSVS
+336 CQGMKIIPYQRSVP
-350 KGMVARPNDTIN
+350 KGLVSRPNAKIN
-362 KIPDGLVERTGSGY
+362 KIPDGLVERTGSTD
-376 IGRYRRVVN
+376 IGRYKRVVD
-385 IANVPSIDSISYSI
+385 IANIPSIDSVSYSI

-443 ESDVVRGNVTFK
+443 ESDVVSGNVTFK

-620 ISDDENHARTTVIA
+620 ISDDEHHARTTVIA

-659 LTHVGGGKTDT
+659 LTHIGGGKTDT

-995 TGINAVW
+995 TGINSVW

-1067 VGSGRNVVVAKA
+1067 VGSGRSVVVAKA

-1092 YNVLWANN
+1092 YNVLWADN
-1100 NIVTTVG
+1100 NIATTVG
-1107 DGNAITIAKGKIN
+1107 DGNAITVAKGKIN
-1120 VTTDVG
+1120 ITTDIG
-1126 DGLNVTVVYGDTNIN
+1126 DGLNVTAVYGDTNIN
-1141 TKVGDGTSVN
+1141 TKVGDGTSIN

-1158 INTKVGDGLNV
+1158 VNTKVGDGLNV
-1169 AVMKGKANANINV
+1169 AVMKGQANANINV

-1189 ATYGRNNVSVKV
+1189 AIYGRNNVSIKV
-1201 GNGDYYNLSVASSNT
+1201 GNGDYYSLSVASSNT
-1216 RSNKLSTLFGNIKQN
+1216 QSNKLSALFGNIKQN
-1231 LLGRAGSQ
+1231 LLGRSGSQ
-1239 GIDYLV
+1239 AIDYLV

-1254 FRNGHGGFNL
+1254 FSNGHGGFNL

-1273 NLNETGVSGK
+1273 NLNETAVSRS
-1283 FDSESAPS
+1283 FESESAAYDFNAKS
-1291 DFSAKINNINNI
+1291 DNITNI

-1316 KALGGSDNTS
+1316 KALGSSDNTS
-1326 IKDDVQHSKTHFE
+1326 IKDDVQHSKTHSE

-1351 EDDAEQFQRY
+1351 EGDAEQFQRY

-1383 LAATAADYQ
+1383 LAATGVDYQ

-1403 TEKQKIAQSINNIS
+1403 TEQQRIGQSINNIS
-1417 ADENT
+1417 DDEDT
-1422 ETGEDY
+1422 TSGESY
-1428 RQQFA
+1428 RQHFA
-1433 GGLLKDINEKLDE
+1433 ETLLKDVNEKLGE
-1446 SIKTANES
+1446 SLKTAHDNLDKSQAKANEYKS
-1454 LDTSQSNVN
+1454 T
-1463 KHQSAMNDAVAQSE
+1463 MNDAIAQSE

-1482 GDQDKNKADAAKV
+1482 GEQDKNKADAAKA
-1495 TAELEVAKR
+1495 TAELEAEKR
-1504 KTEAQQQKIKANE
+1504 KTEAKQQKTKANE
-1517 ANRKAQEDVVIAK
+1517 ANRKAQEDVVTAK

-1555 RSEGDAPKNRR
+1555 RSEGDTPKNRR

-1578 AYHTD
+1578 AYHAD

-1588 DASISPDESFIPDRQ
+1588 DASISPNESFIPDRQ

-1611 ITNIISDVSSVE
+1611 ITNKISNSSAVE
-1623 DLTTGQS
+1623 GLTTGQS
-1630 KIKEVKILSNKLRE
+1630 KLKEQSLVATAKSNTDYPDIVNHSFLMNWYRKQGMGKYSHNKNDKALSFDFSQTSAILLPSKMAILKLGKQHVTHGKVKSAMGMWFGVCFGLSAKHIIAVRNYGPEGAKDYFSYIESLNKVSSTNTKDIINSDVRKKYNRFSLSYDKKTREMDLVSTLKLQHSQSFYSSTEIIDEIYNFEKEHKNDKVNTKKHLGDLNKFMAPYGLTKKPGFDERILSHFGETASSAEISDQMVEQFKLQNIEANNDYGGELARYGLKSVNINDALNPSKEGYVDTMERLKNPTE
-1644 DNFGYNVLDIVK
+1644 DTFVAIQSKDHAMSIAIHK
-1656 KRGRKNSSVEIELNV
+1656 KEGGHIWSFFEPNYGGVSFHDYESFKKFMDDFTKNRNSYEPSGRKDQLFALNFNIFTSDKETKKIEGVWDLRRRGKDAFIINEFKNSETVFKFDKKTNGKVIDFTTDKDANNNDSVTSITIELSDKN
-1671 IISKDELKKQASVMG
+1671 S
-1686 KPIGY
+1686 
-1691 SYKKILNIID
+1691 
-1701 LINSTS
+1701 NSTH
-1707 NSERIKN
+1707 RI
-1714 IFILKSEIERYISDH
+1714 
-1729 PTSGRNKA
+1729 
-1737 FLTLGEKIDKS
+1737 
-1748 LFNSKMQPAK
+1748 Q
-1758 NAILRLTKTQPE
+1758 
-1770 IAARLYEVA
+1770 
-1779 VRESQGSHVGLT
+1779 VRESDVASATNKLTPYISKINKLEGNRHLLMVADQDNVRFVNNHPQGQAEDVLT
-1791 NMMHIWISED
+1791 
-1801 GYLTLLKGFEGI
+1801 
-1813 IPDRNLLNFNPTYHI
+1813 IP
-1828 AMGDQFDECKTK
+1828 
-1840 LLQAQSNG
+1840 
-1848 ELRQVYINEST
+1848 
-1859 RSFTIGYTYEEMA
+1859 
-1872 SFRARGSENSQ
+1872 
-1883 FFSYILNEVAGRNNS
+1883 
-1898 TDRSKELNW
+1898 
-1907 LDNCADKKFL
+1907 
-1917 KQLQLSRLDQIE
+1917 LSRLKALGD
-1929 SIYQRNNKI
+1929 
-1938 DFASWDSK
+1938 DK
-1946 YSGISRDRINRE
+1946 YNP
-1958 LNQYGDVD
+1958 
-1966 GQLSVLLR
+1966 
-1974 GNQGL
+1974 
-1979 LIGETHGSQ
+1979 
-1988 EEGRRFIIEQISELK
+1988 LK
-2003 RHGVT
+2003 VN
-2008 TIGLEHLRRDHIQP
+2008 EW
-2022 LIDDYYRTGVISPD
+2022 
-2036 LNTFLTA
+2036 
-2043 KGVKN
+2043 
-2048 IVTTAFENKV
+2048 
-2058 KIIFL
+2058 
-2063 DDNSTS
+2063 DNSPVKEGQTND
-2069 KGSGNHSLMYRAGSA
+2069 GSRYHS
-2084 NNIAVDILK
+2084 
-2093 QIPANEKFVVIY
+2093 
-2105 GEAHLKSHIGIESPV
+2105 
-2120 SGISHQMKLPILQ
+2120 
-2133 VDANNR
+2133 
-2139 LTVSADDP
+2139 
-2147 TQRTIYPRNNT
+2147 
-2158 TGSPRI
+2158 
-2164 IFPATLN
+2164 
-2171 DTSTKRN
+2171 
-2178 TRQSVDNWEVATVK
+2178 
-2192 SSSSWSF
+2192 
-2199 SQYNG
+2199 

-2214 IAAEAAA
+2214 IAAEAAV

-2232 VQLDSNG
+2232 VQLDSDG

-2244 SGDPTS
+2244 AGDPAT
-2250 LHGNIRWQLVGHGR
+2250 LQGNIRWQLVGHGR
-2264 DGSNGQ
+2264 DGNNGQ
-2270 DNQTLSNEN
+2270 DNQTMANVSA
-2279 PTELATR
+2279 TELASR
-2286 IRRFKDELDN
+2286 MKRFKDKLNN

-2327 ITELGNQGI
+2327 ITELGQQGI
-2336 KTDVAARNTRVLVNE
+2336 KADVAARNTRVLVNE
-2351 QGRKNTLDDDGN
+2351 QGRKNTLDDNGN

-2378 NEGQVENIT
+2378 NEGQIESIT
-2387 EKVRNN
+2387 EKVNN
-2393 IHVSEIDIHRVGAK
+2393 NVHLAEIDIHRVGTK
-2407 DIDSPASGAIGRNT
+2407 NIDSPASGAIGRNT

-2427 EKKQN
+2427 ERKQR
-2432 IDKGE
+2432 IDTVAP
-2437 SSTDKKQGVSYAG
+2437 STDNNQAVSYAG

-2478 GFKTLV
+2478 GFKTLA

-2605 LIEIDSQLIRSAR
+2605 LIEIDSQLIRSGR

-2636 GKPSTTENNHQVKT
+2636 GKPSATENNHQVKT

-2735 INKLSLIES
+2735 INKLSLVES
-2744 DMTLGDVFGVDYDA
+2744 DMTLGDIFGVDYDA

-2773 KILKEMIEV
+2773 KILKEMIAV

-2829 NEGDETAAVNASGSR
+2829 NEIDETAAVNASGSR
-2844 TTQPPENKD
+2844 TTQLPENKD

-2883 NNLKQNMAQDLL
+2883 NNLKQNMVQDLL

-2964 GGQGDDTGVLMGRE
+2964 GGQGNDTGVLMGRE

-3011 GETGTVN
+3011 GEAGTVN

-3057 GNDYGVVFG
+3057 GNDYGVVLG

-3073 NQGSDTIKLM
+3073 DQGSDTIKLM

-3106 SDFLGGEG
+3106 SEFLGGEG
-3114 DDMFEL
+3114 DDMLEL

-3131 GVDSFVVSTAVIDCT
+3131 GVDSFVVSTSVIDCT

-3160 VSWRDLWLQRSGYD
+3160 ISWRDLWLQRSGYD

-3219 GSPHGYEVLTDSAI
+3219 GSPHGYEALTDSAI

-3240 NNFPVSDGKSSFIG
+3240 NNFPVSDGKSSFVG

>member
-18 NGDDNNND
+18 NGDDSNND

-32 GGVIYARGGDDD
+32 GGMIYARGGDDD

-131 KSTGYGA
+131 KSTGYGT
-138 NGKLALDDIVLGDA
+138 NGKLALEDIVLGDA

-170 KEGYYLYEHWYYHD
+170 KEGYYLYEHRYYHD
-184 GYYSKAFTKL
+184 GYYSKALTKV

-221 RWRRTSGNGSNFND
+221 RWRRTSGKGPNLND

-242 VKATKIKSEYSSELP
+242 VKATKIKSEYSCELP
-257 KEWLGG
+257 KEWFGG

-328 DGETILTP
+328 DGETIFTP
-336 CQGMKIIPYKRSVS
+336 CQGMKIIPYQRLVPKGLVS
-350 KGMVARPNDTIN
+350 RPNAKIN
-362 KIPDGLVERTGSGY
+362 KIPDGLVERTGSTD
-376 IGRYRRVVN
+376 IGRYKRVVD
-385 IANVPSIDSISYSI
+385 IANIPSIDSVSYSI

-431 INFEGGGIANVI
+431 INFEGGGVANVI
-443 ESDVVRGNVTFK
+443 ESDVVSGNVTFK

-620 ISDDENHARTTVIA
+620 ISDDEHHARTTVIA

-659 LTHVGGGKTDT
+659 LTHIGGGKTDT

-945 KGNILTKVGN
+945 KGNILTKVGD

-1017 NFVKGKGNVIT
+1017 NFAKGESNIIT
-1028 RVGNGQEVTVT
+1028 RVGNGQEVTVI

-1061 QNIITA
+1061 QNVITA
-1067 VGSGRNVVVAKA
+1067 VGSGRSVVVAKA

-1092 YNVLWANN
+1092 YNVLWADN
-1100 NIVTTVG
+1100 NIATTVG
-1107 DGNAITIAKGKIN
+1107 DGNAITVAKGKIN
-1120 VTTDVG
+1120 ITTDIG
-1126 DGLNVTVVYGDTNIN
+1126 DGLNVTAVYGDTNIN
-1141 TKVGDGTSVN
+1141 TKVGDGSSIN

-1158 INTKVGDGLNV
+1158 VNTKVGDGLNV
-1169 AVMKGKANANINV
+1169 ALMKGQANANINV

-1189 ATYGRNNVSVKV
+1189 AIYGRNNVSIKV
-1201 GNGDYYNLSVASSNT
+1201 GNGDYYSLSVASSNT
-1216 RSNKLSTLFGNIKQN
+1216 QSNKLSALFGNIKQN
-1231 LLGRAGSQ
+1231 LLGRSGSQ
-1239 GIDYLV
+1239 AIDYLV

-1254 FRNGHGGFNL
+1254 FSNGHGGFNL

-1273 NLNETGVSGK
+1273 NLNETAVSRS
-1283 FDSESAPS
+1283 FESESAAYDFNAKS
-1291 DFSAKINNINNI
+1291 DNITNI

-1316 KALGGSDNTS
+1316 KALGSSDNTS
-1326 IKDDVQHSKTHFE
+1326 IKDDVQHSKTHSE

-1383 LAATAADYQ
+1383 LAATGADYQ

-1403 TEKQKIAQSINNIS
+1403 TEQQRIGQSINNIS
-1417 ADENT
+1417 DDEDT
-1422 ETGEDY
+1422 TSGESY
-1428 RQQFA
+1428 RQHFA
-1433 GGLLKDINEKLDE
+1433 ETLLKDVNEKLGE
-1446 SIKTANES
+1446 SLKTAHDNLDKSQAKANEYKS
-1454 LDTSQSNVN
+1454 T
-1463 KHQSAMNDAVAQSE
+1463 MNDAIAQSE

-1482 GDQDKNKADAAKV
+1482 GEQDKNKADAAKA
-1495 TAELEVAKR
+1495 TAELEAEKR
-1504 KTEAQQQKIKANE
+1504 KTDAKQQKTKANE

-1566 EAEGSGLNQSQK
+1566 EAEGSGLSQSQK

-1588 DASISPDESFIPDRQ
+1588 DTSISPDESFIPDRQ

-1611 ITNIISDVSSVE
+1611 ITNKISNSSAVE
-1623 DLTTGQS
+1623 GLTTGQS
-1630 KIKEVKILSNKLRE
+1630 KLKEQSLVATAKSNT
-1644 DNFGYNVLDIVK
+1644 DYPDIVNHSFLMNLY
-1656 KRGRKNSSVEIELNV
+1656 RK
-1671 IISKDELKKQASVMG
+1671 QGMG
-1686 KPIGY
+1686 KYGH
-1691 SYKKILNIID
+1691 N
-1701 LINSTS
+1701 
-1707 NSERIKN
+1707 KN
-1714 IFILKSEIERYISDH
+1714 D
-1729 PTSGRNKA
+1729 KA
-1737 FLTLGEKIDKS
+1737 LSFDFSQTT
-1748 LFNSKMQPAK
+1748 
-1758 NAILRLTKTQPE
+1758 AILFPRAMTIYKLGKQHVTHGRAKSAMRMWSGVCFGLSAKYI
-1770 IAARLYEVA
+1770 IAARNYGPEGPKDYFSYIENLDKTNPKNAKNIINSDVRGFYNSFGLSYDKKTQEIDLVSILKMHKSQSFYIPKYVIVPIDRFGKKYINKEVNTKRYLGDLNKHIAQHGIIKKPGFDERILSHFGETASSVDISNQMIKQFKLQNIEANKDYGGELAKYGLKTGNEYNDLKPDVVGYVDTMKKLENPTEDTFFSIQSQKHAMSIAIHKKENGHIWSFFEPNYGGVSFHDYESFKKFMDGFTKNRNSYGSNDNKEQRFSLEINIFTSDKETKKIEGVWDLRRRGKDA
-1779 VRESQGSHVGLT
+1779 FIINEFKNSETVFKFDKKTNGKVIDFTTDKDANNNDSVTSITIELSDKNSNSTHRIQVRESDVASATNKLTPYISKINKLEGNRHLLMVADQDNVRFVNNHPQGQAEDVLT
-1791 NMMHIWISED
+1791 
-1801 GYLTLLKGFEGI
+1801 
-1813 IPDRNLLNFNPTYHI
+1813 IP
-1828 AMGDQFDECKTK
+1828 
-1840 LLQAQSNG
+1840 
-1848 ELRQVYINEST
+1848 
-1859 RSFTIGYTYEEMA
+1859 
-1872 SFRARGSENSQ
+1872 
-1883 FFSYILNEVAGRNNS
+1883 
-1898 TDRSKELNW
+1898 
-1907 LDNCADKKFL
+1907 
-1917 KQLQLSRLDQIE
+1917 LSRLKALGD
-1929 SIYQRNNKI
+1929 
-1938 DFASWDSK
+1938 DK
-1946 YSGISRDRINRE
+1946 YNP
-1958 LNQYGDVD
+1958 
-1966 GQLSVLLR
+1966 
-1974 GNQGL
+1974 
-1979 LIGETHGSQ
+1979 
-1988 EEGRRFIIEQISELK
+1988 LK
-2003 RHGVT
+2003 VN
-2008 TIGLEHLRRDHIQP
+2008 EW
-2022 LIDDYYRTGVISPD
+2022 
-2036 LNTFLTA
+2036 
-2043 KGVKN
+2043 
-2048 IVTTAFENKV
+2048 
-2058 KIIFL
+2058 
-2063 DDNSTS
+2063 DNSPVKEVQTND
-2069 KGSGNHSLMYRAGSA
+2069 GSRYHS
-2084 NNIAVDILK
+2084 
-2093 QIPANEKFVVIY
+2093 
-2105 GEAHLKSHIGIESPV
+2105 
-2120 SGISHQMKLPILQ
+2120 
-2133 VDANNR
+2133 
-2139 LTVSADDP
+2139 
-2147 TQRTIYPRNNT
+2147 
-2158 TGSPRI
+2158 
-2164 IFPATLN
+2164 
-2171 DTSTKRN
+2171 
-2178 TRQSVDNWEVATVK
+2178 
-2192 SSSSWSF
+2192 
-2199 SQYNG
+2199 

-2232 VQLDSNG
+2232 VQLDSDG

-2244 SGDPTS
+2244 AGDPAT
-2250 LHGNIRWQLVGHGR
+2250 LQGNIRWQLVGHGR
-2264 DGSNGQ
+2264 DGNNGQ
-2270 DNQTLSNEN
+2270 DNQTMANVSA
-2279 PTELATR
+2279 TELASR
-2286 IRRFKDELDN
+2286 MKRFKDKLNN

-2327 ITELGNQGI
+2327 ITELGQQGI
-2336 KTDVAARNTRVLVNE
+2336 KADVAARNTRVLVNE
-2351 QGRKNTLDDDGN
+2351 QGRKNTLDDNGN

-2378 NEGQVENIT
+2378 NEGQIESIT
-2387 EKVRNN
+2387 EKVNN
-2393 IHVSEIDIHRVGAK
+2393 NVHLAEIDIHRVGTK
-2407 DIDSPASGAIGRNT
+2407 NIDSPASGAIGRNT

-2427 EKKQN
+2427 ERKQR
-2432 IDKGE
+2432 IDTVAP
-2437 SSTDKKQGVSYAG
+2437 STDNNQAVSYAG

-2478 GFKTLV
+2478 GFKTLA

-2496 GMSKHSVNIGGY
+2496 GASKHSVNIGGY

-2558 ALENIATEGYGGDWL
+2558 ALENIANEGYGGDWL

-2605 LIEIDSQLIRSAR
+2605 LIEIDSQLIRSGR

-2636 GKPSTTENNHQVKT
+2636 GKPSATENNHQVKI

-2735 INKLSLIES
+2735 INKLSLVES
-2744 DMTLGDVFGVDYDA
+2744 DMTLGDIFGVDYDA

-2773 KILKEMIEV
+2773 KILKEMIAV

-2829 NEGDETAAVNASGSR
+2829 NEIDETAAVNASGSR
-2844 TTQPPENKD
+2844 TTQLPENKD

-2964 GGQGDDTGVLMGRE
+2964 GGQGNDTGVLMGRE

-3011 GETGTVN
+3011 GEAGTVN

-3057 GNDYGVVFG
+3057 GNDYGVVLG

-3073 NQGSDTIKLM
+3073 DQGSDTIKLM

-3106 SDFLGGEG
+3106 SEFLGGEG
-3114 DDMFEL
+3114 DDMLEL

-3131 GVDSFVVSTAVIDCT
+3131 GVDSFVVSTSVIDCT

-3160 VSWRDLWLQRSGYD
+3160 ISWRDLWLQRSGYD

-3219 GSPHGYEVLTDSAI
+3219 GSPHGYEALTDSAI

-3240 NNFPVSDGKSSFIG
+3240 NNFPVSDGKSSFVG

>member
-18 NGDDNNND
+18 NGDDSNND

-32 GGVIYARGGDDD
+32 GGIIYARGGDDD

-131 KSTGYGA
+131 KSTGYGT
-138 NGKLALDDIVLGDA
+138 NGQLALEDIVLGDA

-170 KEGYYLYEHWYYHD
+170 KEGYYLYEHRYYHD
-184 GYYSKAFTKL
+184 GYYSKALTKV

-221 RWRRTSGNGSNFND
+221 RWRRTSGKGSDLND

-242 VKATKIKSEYSSELP
+242 VKATKIKSEYSCELP
-257 KEWLGG
+257 KEWFGG

-297 KSTGKPGAYYFV
+297 KSTGKSGAYYFV

-336 CQGMKIIPYKRSVS
+336 CQGMKIIPYQRSVP
-350 KGMVARPNDTIN
+350 KGLVSRPNAKIN
-362 KIPDGLVERTGSGY
+362 KIPDGLVERTGSTD
-376 IGRYRRVVN
+376 IGRYKRVVD
-385 IANVPSIDSISYSI
+385 IANIPSIDSVSYSI

-443 ESDVVRGNVTFK
+443 ESDVVSGNVTFK

-620 ISDDENHARTTVIA
+620 ISDDEHHARTTVIA

-659 LTHVGGGKTDT
+659 LTHIGGGKTDT

-995 TGINAVW
+995 TGINSVW

-1067 VGSGRNVVVAKA
+1067 VGSGRSVVVAKA

-1092 YNVLWANN
+1092 YNVLWADN
-1100 NIVTTVG
+1100 NIATTVG
-1107 DGNAITIAKGKIN
+1107 DGNAITVAKGKIN
-1120 VTTDVG
+1120 ITTDIG
-1126 DGLNVTVVYGDTNIN
+1126 DGLNVTAVYGDTNIN
-1141 TKVGDGTSVN
+1141 TKVGDGTSIN

-1158 INTKVGDGLNV
+1158 VNTKVGDGLNV
-1169 AVMKGKANANINV
+1169 AVMKGQANANINV

-1189 ATYGRNNVSVKV
+1189 AIYGRNNVSIKV
-1201 GNGDYYNLSVASSNT
+1201 GNGDYYSLSVASSNT
-1216 RSNKLSTLFGNIKQN
+1216 QSNKLSALFGNIKQN
-1231 LLGRAGSQ
+1231 LLGRSGSQ
-1239 GIDYLV
+1239 AIDYLV

-1254 FRNGHGGFNL
+1254 FSNGHGGFNL

-1273 NLNETGVSGK
+1273 NLNETAVSRS
-1283 FDSESAPS
+1283 FESESAAYDFNAKS
-1291 DFSAKINNINNI
+1291 DNITNI

-1316 KALGGSDNTS
+1316 KALGSSDNTS
-1326 IKDDVQHSKTHFE
+1326 IKDDVQHSKTHSE

-1351 EDDAEQFQRY
+1351 EGDAEQFQRY

-1383 LAATAADYQ
+1383 LAATGVDYQ

-1403 TEKQKIAQSINNIS
+1403 TEQQRIGQSINNIS
-1417 ADENT
+1417 DDEDT
-1422 ETGEDY
+1422 TSGESY
-1428 RQQFA
+1428 RQHFA
-1433 GGLLKDINEKLDE
+1433 ETLLKDVNEKLGE
-1446 SIKTANES
+1446 SLKTAHDNLDKSQAKANEYKS
-1454 LDTSQSNVN
+1454 T
-1463 KHQSAMNDAVAQSE
+1463 MNDAIAQSE

-1482 GDQDKNKADAAKV
+1482 GEQDKNKADAAKA
-1495 TAELEVAKR
+1495 TAELEAEKR
-1504 KTEAQQQKIKANE
+1504 KTEAKQQKTKANE
-1517 ANRKAQEDVVIAK
+1517 ANRKAQEDVVTAK

-1555 RSEGDAPKNRR
+1555 RSEGDTPKNRR

-1578 AYHTD
+1578 AYHAD

-1588 DASISPDESFIPDRQ
+1588 DASISPNESFIPDRQ

-1611 ITNIISDVSSVE
+1611 ITNKISNSSAVE
-1623 DLTTGQS
+1623 GLTTGQS
-1630 KIKEVKILSNKLRE
+1630 KLKEQSLVATAKSNTDYPDIVNHSFLMNWYRKQGMGKYSHNKNDKALSFDFSQTSAILLPSKMAILKLGKQHVTHGKVKSAMGMWFGVCFGLSAKHIIAVRNYGPEGAKDYFSYIESLNKVSSTNTKDIINSDVRKKYNRFSLSYDKKTREMDLVSTLKLQHSQSFYSSTEIIDEIYNFEKEHKNDKVNTKKHLGDLNKFMAPYGLTKKPGFDERILSHFGETASSAEISDQMVEQFKLQNIEANNDYGGELARYGLKSVNINDALNPSKEGYVDTMERLKNPTE
-1644 DNFGYNVLDIVK
+1644 DTFVAIQSKDHAMSIAIHK
-1656 KRGRKNSSVEIELNV
+1656 KEGGHIWSFFEPNYGGVSFHDYESFKKFMDDFTKNRNSYEPSGRKDQLFALNFNIFTSDKETKKIEGVWDLRRRGKDAFIINEFKNSETVFKFDKKTNGKVIDFTTDKDANNNDSVTSITIELSDKN
-1671 IISKDELKKQASVMG
+1671 S
-1686 KPIGY
+1686 
-1691 SYKKILNIID
+1691 
-1701 LINSTS
+1701 NSTH
-1707 NSERIKN
+1707 RI
-1714 IFILKSEIERYISDH
+1714 
-1729 PTSGRNKA
+1729 
-1737 FLTLGEKIDKS
+1737 
-1748 LFNSKMQPAK
+1748 Q
-1758 NAILRLTKTQPE
+1758 
-1770 IAARLYEVA
+1770 
-1779 VRESQGSHVGLT
+1779 VRESDVASATNKLTPYISKINKLEGNRHLLMVADQDNVRFVNNHPQGQAEDVLT
-1791 NMMHIWISED
+1791 
-1801 GYLTLLKGFEGI
+1801 
-1813 IPDRNLLNFNPTYHI
+1813 IP
-1828 AMGDQFDECKTK
+1828 
-1840 LLQAQSNG
+1840 
-1848 ELRQVYINEST
+1848 
-1859 RSFTIGYTYEEMA
+1859 
-1872 SFRARGSENSQ
+1872 
-1883 FFSYILNEVAGRNNS
+1883 
-1898 TDRSKELNW
+1898 
-1907 LDNCADKKFL
+1907 
-1917 KQLQLSRLDQIE
+1917 LSRLKALGD
-1929 SIYQRNNKI
+1929 
-1938 DFASWDSK
+1938 DK
-1946 YSGISRDRINRE
+1946 YNP
-1958 LNQYGDVD
+1958 
-1966 GQLSVLLR
+1966 
-1974 GNQGL
+1974 
-1979 LIGETHGSQ
+1979 
-1988 EEGRRFIIEQISELK
+1988 LK
-2003 RHGVT
+2003 VN
-2008 TIGLEHLRRDHIQP
+2008 EW
-2022 LIDDYYRTGVISPD
+2022 
-2036 LNTFLTA
+2036 
-2043 KGVKN
+2043 
-2048 IVTTAFENKV
+2048 
-2058 KIIFL
+2058 
-2063 DDNSTS
+2063 DNSPVKEGQTND
-2069 KGSGNHSLMYRAGSA
+2069 GSRYHS
-2084 NNIAVDILK
+2084 
-2093 QIPANEKFVVIY
+2093 
-2105 GEAHLKSHIGIESPV
+2105 
-2120 SGISHQMKLPILQ
+2120 
-2133 VDANNR
+2133 
-2139 LTVSADDP
+2139 
-2147 TQRTIYPRNNT
+2147 
-2158 TGSPRI
+2158 
-2164 IFPATLN
+2164 
-2171 DTSTKRN
+2171 
-2178 TRQSVDNWEVATVK
+2178 
-2192 SSSSWSF
+2192 
-2199 SQYNG
+2199 

-2214 IAAEAAA
+2214 IAAEAAV

-2232 VQLDSNG
+2232 VQLDSDG

-2244 SGDPTS
+2244 AGDPAT
-2250 LHGNIRWQLVGHGR
+2250 LQGNIRWQLVGHGR
-2264 DGSNGQ
+2264 DGNNGQ
-2270 DNQTLSNEN
+2270 DNQTMANVSA
-2279 PTELATR
+2279 TELASR
-2286 IRRFKDELDN
+2286 MKRFKDKLNN

-2327 ITELGNQGI
+2327 ITELGQQGI
-2336 KTDVAARNTRVLVNE
+2336 KADVAARNTRVLVNE
-2351 QGRKNTLDDDGN
+2351 QGRKNTLDDNGN

-2378 NEGQVENIT
+2378 NEGQIESIT
-2387 EKVRNN
+2387 EKVNN
-2393 IHVSEIDIHRVGAK
+2393 NVHLAEIDIHRVGTK
-2407 DIDSPASGAIGRNT
+2407 NIDSPASGAIGRNT

-2427 EKKQN
+2427 ERKQR
-2432 IDKGE
+2432 IDTVAP
-2437 SSTDKKQGVSYAG
+2437 STDNNQAVSYAG

-2478 GFKTLV
+2478 GFKTLA

-2605 LIEIDSQLIRSAR
+2605 LIEIDSQLIRSGR

-2636 GKPSTTENNHQVKT
+2636 GKPSATENNHQVKT

-2735 INKLSLIES
+2735 INKLSLVES
-2744 DMTLGDVFGVDYDA
+2744 DMTLGDIFGVDYDA

-2773 KILKEMIEV
+2773 KILKEMIAV

-2829 NEGDETAAVNASGSR
+2829 NEIDETAAVNASGSR
-2844 TTQPPENKD
+2844 TTQLPENKD

-2883 NNLKQNMAQDLL
+2883 NNLKQNMVQDLL

-2964 GGQGDDTGVLMGRE
+2964 GGQGNDTGVLMGRE

-3011 GETGTVN
+3011 GEAGTVN

-3057 GNDYGVVFG
+3057 GNDYGVVLG

-3073 NQGSDTIKLM
+3073 DQGSDTIKLM

-3106 SDFLGGEG
+3106 SEFLGGEG
-3114 DDMFEL
+3114 DDMLEL

-3131 GVDSFVVSTAVIDCT
+3131 GVDSFVVSTSVIDCT

-3160 VSWRDLWLQRSGYD
+3160 ISWRDLWLQRSGYD

-3219 GSPHGYEVLTDSAI
+3219 GSPHGYEALTDSAI

-3240 NNFPVSDGKSSFIG
+3240 NNFPVSDGKSSFVG

>member
-18 NGDDNNND
+18 NGDYSNND

-32 GGVIYARGGDDD
+32 GGMIYARGGDDD

-131 KSTGYGA
+131 KSTGYGT
-138 NGKLALDDIVLGDA
+138 NGKLALEDIVLGDA
-152 RFENET
+152 RFENKV
-158 LGISTD
+158 LGIKTD
-164 KVSAVK
+164 KVGAVK
-170 KEGYYLYEHWYYHD
+170 KSGYYLYKHHYQY
-184 GYYSKAFTKL
+184 GGNSFKIFTKVIV
-194 YLFQDEKTGDIKTK
+194 FQDEITGELMAKKNTTK
-208 KTTTIFSFDSISN
+208 FLFDSGTG
-221 RWRRTSGNGSNFND
+221 RWRRYNDYDYNSNN
-235 LVDINYN
+235 LIDIDYK
-242 VKATKIKSEYSSELP
+242 VKATKIKNEYSCELP
-257 KEWLGG
+257 KEWFGG
-263 DSILLKY
+263 GEILLNDNGMMY
-270 EDELVLK
+270 FE
-277 KDNLTLN
+277 KDNLTVN
-284 AIKLSDGNSLSAI
+284 AIKLSNGTTLSAI
-297 KSTGKPGAYYFV
+297 KSTVKKNTWYFYNY
-309 SRNYIY
+309 RYIY
-315 EIVISDAYTRVNI
+315 EFSIHNSTASEYIDNRDGKIKNIYSDTESKSNLAQVIV
-328 DGETILTP
+328 
-336 CQGMKIIPYKRSVS
+336 IIPYEIPKSPTVIMDS
-350 KGMVARPNDTIN
+350 EGNIVAA
-362 KIPDGLVERTGSGY
+362 KIPDGLVERTGSTD
-376 IGRYRRVVN
+376 IGRYKRVVD
-385 IANVPSIDSISYSI
+385 IANIPSIDSVSYSI

-443 ESDVVRGNVTFK
+443 ESDVVSGNVTFK

-620 ISDDENHARTTVIA
+620 ISDDEHHARTTVIA

-659 LTHVGGGKTDT
+659 LTHIGGGKTDT

-1017 NFVKGKGNVIT
+1017 NFIKGKGNVIT

-1067 VGSGRNVVVAKA
+1067 VGSGRSVVVAKA

-1092 YNVLWANN
+1092 YNVLWADN
-1100 NIVTTVG
+1100 NIATTVG
-1107 DGNAITIAKGKIN
+1107 DGNAITVAKGKIN
-1120 VTTDVG
+1120 ITTDIG
-1126 DGLNVTVVYGDTNIN
+1126 DGLNVTAVYGDTNIN
-1141 TKVGDGTSVN
+1141 TKVGDGTSIN

-1158 INTKVGDGLNV
+1158 VNTKVGDGLNV
-1169 AVMKGKANANINV
+1169 ALMKGQANANINV

-1189 ATYGRNNVSVKV
+1189 AIYGRNNVSIKV
-1201 GNGDYYNLSVASSNT
+1201 GNGDYYSLSVASSNT
-1216 RSNKLSTLFGNIKQN
+1216 QSNKLSALFGNIKQN
-1231 LLGRAGSQ
+1231 LLGRSGSQ
-1239 GIDYLV
+1239 AIDYLV

-1254 FRNGHGGFNL
+1254 FSNGHGGFNL

-1273 NLNETGVSGK
+1273 NLNETAVSRS
-1283 FDSESAPS
+1283 FESESAAYDFNAKS
-1291 DFSAKINNINNI
+1291 DNITNI

-1316 KALGGSDNTS
+1316 KALGSSDNTS
-1326 IKDDVQHSKTHFE
+1326 IKDDVQHSKTHSE
-1339 IEEKVGGDKARA
+1339 IESKVGGDKARA
-1351 EDDAEQFQRY
+1351 EDDAEQFRQY
-1361 KDKQTEN
+1361 KEKHTAN
-1368 ASVIQS
+1368 VSVIQA

-1383 LAATAADYQ
+1383 LAATGADYQ

-1403 TEKQKIAQSINNIS
+1403 TEQQRIGQSINGIS
-1417 ADENT
+1417 VDENT
-1422 ETGEDY
+1422 ETGESY
-1428 RQQFA
+1428 RQHFA
-1433 GGLLKDINEKLDE
+1433 ETLLKDVNEKLGE
-1446 SIKTANES
+1446 SLKTAHDNLDKSQAKANEYKS
-1454 LDTSQSNVN
+1454 T
-1463 KHQSAMNDAVAQSE
+1463 MNDAIAQSE

-1482 GDQDKNKADAAKV
+1482 GEQDKNKADAAKA
-1495 TAELEVAKR
+1495 TAELEAEKR
-1504 KTEAQQQKIKANE
+1504 KTEAKQQKKKANE
-1517 ANRKAQEDVVIAK
+1517 ANRKAQEDVVTAK

-1555 RSEGDAPKNRR
+1555 RSEGDTPKNRR

-1578 AYHTD
+1578 AYHAD

-1588 DASISPDESFIPDRQ
+1588 DASISPNESFIPDRQ

-1611 ITNIISDVSSVE
+1611 ITNKISNSSAVE
-1623 DLTTGQS
+1623 GLTTGQS
-1630 KIKEVKILSNKLRE
+1630 KLKEQSLVATAKSNTDYPDIVNHSFLMNWYRKQGMGKYSHNKNDKALSFDFSQTSAILLPSKMAILKLGKQHVTHGKVKSAMGMWFGVCFGLSAKHIIAVRNYGPEGAKDYFSYIESLNKVSSTNTKDIINSDVRKKYNRFSLSYDKKTREMDLVSTLKLQHSQSFYSSTEIIDEIYNFEKEHKNDKVNTKKHLGDLNKFMAPYGLTKKPGFDERILSHFGETASSAEISDQMVEQFKLQNIEANNDYGGELARYGLKSVNINDALNPSKEGYVDTMERLKNPTE
-1644 DNFGYNVLDIVK
+1644 DTFVAIQSKDHAMSIAIHK
-1656 KRGRKNSSVEIELNV
+1656 KEGGHIWSFFEPNYGGVSFHDYESFKKFMDDFTKNRNSYEPSGRKDQLFALNFNIFTSDKETKKIEGVWDLRRRGKDAFIINEFKNSETVFKFDKKTNGKVIDFTTDKDANNNDSVTSITIELSDKN
-1671 IISKDELKKQASVMG
+1671 S
-1686 KPIGY
+1686 
-1691 SYKKILNIID
+1691 
-1701 LINSTS
+1701 NSTH
-1707 NSERIKN
+1707 RI
-1714 IFILKSEIERYISDH
+1714 
-1729 PTSGRNKA
+1729 
-1737 FLTLGEKIDKS
+1737 
-1748 LFNSKMQPAK
+1748 Q
-1758 NAILRLTKTQPE
+1758 
-1770 IAARLYEVA
+1770 
-1779 VRESQGSHVGLT
+1779 VRESDVASATNKLTPYISKINKLEGNRHLLMVADQDNVRFVNNHPQGQAEDVLT
-1791 NMMHIWISED
+1791 
-1801 GYLTLLKGFEGI
+1801 
-1813 IPDRNLLNFNPTYHI
+1813 IP
-1828 AMGDQFDECKTK
+1828 
-1840 LLQAQSNG
+1840 
-1848 ELRQVYINEST
+1848 
-1859 RSFTIGYTYEEMA
+1859 
-1872 SFRARGSENSQ
+1872 
-1883 FFSYILNEVAGRNNS
+1883 
-1898 TDRSKELNW
+1898 
-1907 LDNCADKKFL
+1907 
-1917 KQLQLSRLDQIE
+1917 LSRLKALGD
-1929 SIYQRNNKI
+1929 
-1938 DFASWDSK
+1938 DK
-1946 YSGISRDRINRE
+1946 YNP
-1958 LNQYGDVD
+1958 
-1966 GQLSVLLR
+1966 
-1974 GNQGL
+1974 
-1979 LIGETHGSQ
+1979 
-1988 EEGRRFIIEQISELK
+1988 LK
-2003 RHGVT
+2003 VN
-2008 TIGLEHLRRDHIQP
+2008 EW
-2022 LIDDYYRTGVISPD
+2022 
-2036 LNTFLTA
+2036 
-2043 KGVKN
+2043 
-2048 IVTTAFENKV
+2048 
-2058 KIIFL
+2058 
-2063 DDNSTS
+2063 DNSPVKEGQTND
-2069 KGSGNHSLMYRAGSA
+2069 GSRYHS
-2084 NNIAVDILK
+2084 
-2093 QIPANEKFVVIY
+2093 
-2105 GEAHLKSHIGIESPV
+2105 
-2120 SGISHQMKLPILQ
+2120 
-2133 VDANNR
+2133 
-2139 LTVSADDP
+2139 
-2147 TQRTIYPRNNT
+2147 
-2158 TGSPRI
+2158 
-2164 IFPATLN
+2164 
-2171 DTSTKRN
+2171 
-2178 TRQSVDNWEVATVK
+2178 
-2192 SSSSWSF
+2192 
-2199 SQYNG
+2199 

-2232 VQLDSNG
+2232 VQLDSDG

-2244 SGDPTS
+2244 AGDPAT
-2250 LHGNIRWQLVGHGR
+2250 LQGNIRWQLVGHGR
-2264 DGSNGQ
+2264 DGNNGQ
-2270 DNQTLSNEN
+2270 DNQTMANVSA
-2279 PTELATR
+2279 TELASR
-2286 IRRFKDELDN
+2286 MKRFKDKLNN

-2327 ITELGNQGI
+2327 ITELGQQGI
-2336 KTDVAARNTRVLVNE
+2336 KADVAARNTRVLVNE
-2351 QGRKNTLDDDGN
+2351 QGRKNTLDDNGN

-2378 NEGQVENIT
+2378 NEGQIESIT
-2387 EKVRNN
+2387 EKVNN
-2393 IHVSEIDIHRVGAK
+2393 NVHLAEIDIHRVGTK
-2407 DIDSPASGAIGRNT
+2407 NIDSPASGAIGRNT

-2427 EKKQN
+2427 ERKQR
-2432 IDKGE
+2432 IDTVAP
-2437 SSTDKKQGVSYAG
+2437 STDNNQAVSYAG

-2478 GFKTLV
+2478 GFKTLA

-2496 GMSKHSVNIGGY
+2496 GMSKHSINIGGY

-2605 LIEIDSQLIRSAR
+2605 LIEIDSQLIRSGR

-2636 GKPSTTENNHQVKT
+2636 GKPSATENNHQVKT

-2735 INKLSLIES
+2735 INKLSLVES
-2744 DMTLGDVFGVDYDA
+2744 DMTLGDIFGVDYDA
-2758 AGNIVSRTGEDIDGE
+2758 AGNIVSRIGEDIDGE
-2773 KILKEMIEV
+2773 KILKEMIAV

-2829 NEGDETAAVNASGSR
+2829 NEIDETATVNASGSR
-2844 TTQPPENKD
+2844 ITQLPENKD

-2964 GGQGDDTGVLMGRE
+2964 GGQGNDTGVLMGRE

-3011 GETGTVN
+3011 GEAGTVN

-3057 GNDYGVVFG
+3057 GNDYGVVLG

-3073 NQGSDTIKLM
+3073 DQGSDTIKLM

-3106 SDFLGGEG
+3106 SEFLGGEG
-3114 DDMFEL
+3114 DDMLEL

-3131 GVDSFVVSTAVIDCT
+3131 GVDSFVVSTSVIDCT

-3160 VSWRDLWLQRSGYD
+3160 ISWRDLWLQRSGYD

-3219 GSPHGYEVLTDSAI
+3219 GSPHGYEALTDSAI

>member
-18 NGDDNNND
+18 NGDDSNND
-26 IDAIGL
+26 IDAFGL

-44 IFVGSIAAKVEA
+44 IFVGSIAAKVET

-77 KLTVKGAAGAM
+77 KLTVNGGTGAM
-88 NIIKEGDGDID
+88 NIIKEGDGNID
-99 ATVVAGAN
+99 ATVVSGAN

-131 KSTGYGA
+131 KSKGYGT
-138 NGKLALDDIVLGDA
+138 NGKLTLDDIVLGDA

-158 LGISTD
+158 LGISTG
-164 KVSAVK
+164 KVSAIK
-170 KEGYYLYEHWYYHD
+170 KEGYYLYVHRYHHAGD
-184 GYYSKAFTKL
+184 DFKALTKV
-194 YLFQDEKTGDIKTK
+194 YLFQDKKTGDVKTK
-208 KTTTIFSFDSISN
+208 KTTTIFSFDIISN
-221 RWRRTSGNGSNFND
+221 RWYRTSGDGYGLND

-242 VKATKIKSEYSSELP
+242 FKATKIKNEYSGELS
-257 KEWLGG
+257 KEWFGG

-270 EDELVLK
+270 KNELLLK

-309 SRNYIY
+309 SRDYIY

-328 DGETILTP
+328 DDDTILTP
-336 CQGMKIIPYKRSVS
+336 CQGMKIIPYQRSVR
-350 KGMVARPNDTIN
+350 KGRIYTPNAKIN
-362 KIPDGLVERTGSGY
+362 KIPDGLVERTGSAN

-385 IANVPSIDSISYSI
+385 TANVPTIDSISFNI
-399 NKEVMVDKKLN
+399 NKEVMVDKQLN
-410 RLEPN
+410 RLKPN
-415 KVSNI
+415 TVANI

-443 ESDVVRGNVTFK
+443 ESDVVTGNVTFT

-463 THTAVKG
+463 THAAVKG

-484 KSGGEGNLTFNGA
+484 KSGCEGNLIFNGG

-595 GNVITSM
+595 GNVLTSM

-607 TIVAL
+607 TIIAL

-620 ISDDENHARTTVIA
+620 ISDDEHHARTTVIA

-659 LTHVGGGKTDT
+659 LTHIGGGNTNA

-793 LTKVGDGMTLAA
+793 LTKVGDGVTLAA

-813 THVGHGETFALM
+813 THIGHGETFALM

-856 HKNESI
+856 HKSESI

-876 VGDGTALAIMVGKAN
+876 VSDGTALAIMVGKAN

-982 KGKGNIITKIGNG
+982 KGKGNIITKIGIG
-995 TGINAVW
+995 HGINAVW

-1052 DNYTFAWGK
+1052 DNYTFALGK

-1067 VGSGRNVVVAKA
+1067 VGSGNSVVVAKA
-1079 NNNIVTKVGDGDA
+1079 NNNIVTKVGDGDV
-1092 YNVLWANN
+1092 YNVLWADN
-1100 NIVTTVG
+1100 NIATTVG
-1107 DGNAITIAKGKIN
+1107 DSNTITVAKGKIN
-1120 VTTDVG
+1120 ITTDIG
-1126 DGLNVTVVYGDTNIN
+1126 DGLNVTAVYGDTNIN

-1158 INTKVGDGLNV
+1158 VNTKVGDGLNV
-1169 AVMKGKANANINV
+1169 AVMKGQANANINV

-1189 ATYGRNNVSVKV
+1189 AIYGRNNVSIKV
-1201 GNGDYYNLSVASSNT
+1201 GNGDYYSLSVASSNT
-1216 RSNKLSTLFGNIKQN
+1216 QSNKLSALFGNIKQN
-1231 LLGRAGSQ
+1231 LLGRSGSQ
-1239 GIDYLV
+1239 AIDYLV

-1254 FRNGHGGFNL
+1254 FSNGHGGFNL

-1273 NLNETGVSGK
+1273 NLNETAVSSS
-1283 FDSESAPS
+1283 FESESAAYDFNAKS
-1291 DFSAKINNINNI
+1291 DNVTNI

-1316 KALGGSDNTS
+1316 KALGGSDDTS
-1326 IKDDVQHSKTHFE
+1326 IKDDVQHSKTHSE
-1339 IEEKVGGDKARA
+1339 IEKKIGGDKARA

-1374 QIEGTDKAA
+1374 QIESADKAA
-1383 LAATAADYQ
+1383 LAATGADYQ

-1403 TEKQKIAQSINNIS
+1403 TEQKRIGKSIKGIS
-1417 ADENT
+1417 VDENT
-1422 ETGEDY
+1422 ETGESY
-1428 RQQFA
+1428 RQHFA
-1433 GGLLKDINEKLDE
+1433 ETLLKDVNEKLGE
-1446 SIKTANES
+1446 ALKTAHDNLDKSQAKANEYKS
-1454 LDTSQSNVN
+1454 T
-1463 KHQSAMNDAVAQSE
+1463 MNDAIAQSE

-1482 GDQDKNKADAAKV
+1482 GEQDKNKADVAKA
-1495 TAELEVAKR
+1495 TAELETEKR
-1504 KTEAQQQKIKANE
+1504 KTEAQQQNTKANE
-1517 ANRKAQEDVVIAK
+1517 ANRKAQEDVVTAE
-1530 SRGEGHLKEANNEA
+1530 SCGEGHLKEANNEA

-1555 RSEGDAPKNRR
+1555 RSESDTPKNRR
-1566 EAEGSGLNQSQK
+1566 EAGGSGLNQSQK

-1611 ITNIISDVSSVE
+1611 ITNEISNSSAVE
-1623 DLTTGQS
+1623 EGLTTGQS
-1630 KIKEVKILSNKLRE
+1630 KLREQSLVATAKSNTDYPDIVNHSFLMNWFRKQGMGKYSHHKNDKALSFDFSQTSAILFPSKMTILKLSKQHVTHGKVKSAMGMWSGVCFGLSAKHIIAVRNYGPEGAKDYFSYIENLNKVNSKNAKDIINSDVRNTYNRFSLSYDKKTRDMDLVSTLKLQDSQSFYSSAEIIDEIYNFEKEHKNDKVNTKKHLGDLNKFMAPYGLTKKPGFDEKILSYFGETASSAEISDRMVEQFKLQNIEANNDYGGELARYGLKSVNINDALNPSKEGYVDTMGRLENPTEDTFVAIQSKDHAMSIAIHKKEGGHIWSFFEPNYGGVSFHDYKSFKEFMDGFTKNRNSYEPSGRKDQLFALEFNIFTSDKEIKKIEGVWDLRRRGKDTFIINEFKNSGDVFKFDKKTNGKVIDFTTGKDAKNNDSITSITIELSDKNNNFTHSIKVQESDIVSATNKLTPYVSKINKLKGNRHLLMIADQDSVRFVNNDPLGQAE
-1644 DNFGYNVLDIVK
+1644 DVLTVPLS
-1656 KRGRKNSSVEIELNV
+1656 R
-1671 IISKDELKKQASVMG
+1671 LK
-1686 KPIGY
+1686 
-1691 SYKKILNIID
+1691 
-1701 LINSTS
+1701 
-1707 NSERIKN
+1707 
-1714 IFILKSEIERYISDH
+1714 
-1729 PTSGRNKA
+1729 
-1737 FLTLGEKIDKS
+1737 TLG
-1748 LFNSKMQPAK
+1748 
-1758 NAILRLTKTQPE
+1758 
-1770 IAARLYEVA
+1770 
-1779 VRESQGSHVGLT
+1779 
-1791 NMMHIWISED
+1791 D
-1801 GYLTLLKGFEGI
+1801 GEYNPLK
-1813 IPDRNLLNFNPTYHI
+1813 
-1828 AMGDQFDECKTK
+1828 
-1840 LLQAQSNG
+1840 
-1848 ELRQVYINEST
+1848 INESYNRPVT
-1859 RSFTIGYTYEEMA
+1859 EDQVND
-1872 SFRARGSENSQ
+1872 GSR
-1883 FFSYILNEVAGRNNS
+1883 Y
-1898 TDRSKELNW
+1898 
-1907 LDNCADKKFL
+1907 
-1917 KQLQLSRLDQIE
+1917 
-1929 SIYQRNNKI
+1929 
-1938 DFASWDSK
+1938 
-1946 YSGISRDRINRE
+1946 
-1958 LNQYGDVD
+1958 
-1966 GQLSVLLR
+1966 
-1974 GNQGL
+1974 
-1979 LIGETHGSQ
+1979 
-1988 EEGRRFIIEQISELK
+1988 
-2003 RHGVT
+2003 
-2008 TIGLEHLRRDHIQP
+2008 
-2022 LIDDYYRTGVISPD
+2022 
-2036 LNTFLTA
+2036 
-2043 KGVKN
+2043 
-2048 IVTTAFENKV
+2048 
-2058 KIIFL
+2058 
-2063 DDNSTS
+2063 
-2069 KGSGNHSLMYRAGSA
+2069 HS
-2084 NNIAVDILK
+2084 
-2093 QIPANEKFVVIY
+2093 
-2105 GEAHLKSHIGIESPV
+2105 
-2120 SGISHQMKLPILQ
+2120 
-2133 VDANNR
+2133 
-2139 LTVSADDP
+2139 
-2147 TQRTIYPRNNT
+2147 
-2158 TGSPRI
+2158 
-2164 IFPATLN
+2164 
-2171 DTSTKRN
+2171 
-2178 TRQSVDNWEVATVK
+2178 
-2192 SSSSWSF
+2192 
-2199 SQYNG
+2199 

-2214 IAAEAAA
+2214 IVAEAAV

-2232 VQLDSNG
+2232 VQLDSDG

-2244 SGDPTS
+2244 AGDPAS
-2250 LHGNIRWQLVGHGR
+2250 LQGHLRWQLVGHGR
-2264 DGSNGQ
+2264 DGKNGQ
-2270 DNQTLSNEN
+2270 DNQTMANVSA
-2279 PTELATR
+2279 TELASR
-2286 IRRFKDELDN
+2286 MKRFKDKLNN

-2314 VDKNRQQGFARQF
+2314 VDKSRQQGFARQF
-2327 ITELGNQGI
+2327 ITELGQQGI
-2336 KTDVAARNTRVLVNE
+2336 KADVAARNTRVLVNE
-2351 QGRKNTLDDDGN
+2351 QGRKVTLDDNGN

-2378 NEGQVENIT
+2378 SEGQIESIT
-2387 EKVRNN
+2387 EKVNN
-2393 IHVSEIDIHRVGAK
+2393 NVHLAEIDIHRVGAK

-2427 EKKQN
+2427 ERKQR
-2432 IDKGE
+2432 IDTVAP
-2437 SSTDKKQGVSYAG
+2437 STDNDQAVSYAG

-2478 GFKTLV
+2478 GFKTLA

-2583 GAKQYLNEL
+2583 GAKQYLNDL
-2592 SALDSTSNVEYNS
+2592 SALDSTSNVEYHS
-2605 LIEIDSQLIRSAR
+2605 LIEIDSQLIRSGR

-2636 GKPSTTENNHQVKT
+2636 GKPSTTEDSHQVKT

-2723 IDDMPRQIKNQL
+2723 IDDMPRQIQNQL
-2735 INKLSLIES
+2735 IAKLSLVES

-2794 SDPQKLLNGLK
+2794 SDPQKLLNDLK
-2805 ANLNMGENAI
+2805 ANLSMGENAI

-2823 LQDKAP
+2823 LQDQAP
-2829 NEGDETAAVNASGSR
+2829 NEGDETATVNASGSR
-2844 TTQPPENKD
+2844 TTQPPESTD

-2869 LFNKDKQTEMADRV
+2869 LFNQDKQTEMADRV
-2883 NNLKQNMAQDLL
+2883 SNLKQNMAQDLL

-2903 FLRNSGFLR
+2903 FLRNSGYLR

-2964 GGQGDDTGVLMGRE
+2964 GGQGNDTGVLMGRE

-3011 GETGTVN
+3011 GEAGTVN

-3073 NQGSDTIKLM
+3073 DQGSDTIKLM

-3106 SDFLGGEG
+3106 SEFLGGEG
-3114 DDMFEL
+3114 NDMLEL

-3131 GVDSFVVSTAVIDCT
+3131 GVDSFVVSTSVIDCT

-3154 KILMNN
+3154 KILINN

-3219 GSPHGYEVLTDSAI
+3219 GSPHGYEALTDSAI

-3275 A
+3275 S

>member
-18 NGDDNNND
+18 NGDDSNND

-32 GGVIYARGGDDD
+32 GGMIYARGGDDD

-131 KSTGYGA
+131 KSTGYGT
-138 NGKLALDDIVLGDA
+138 NGKLALEDVVLGDA

-170 KEGYYLYEHWYYHD
+170 KEGYYLYEHRYYHD
-184 GYYSKAFTKL
+184 GYYSKALTKV

-221 RWRRTSGNGSNFND
+221 RWRRTSGKGSNLND

-242 VKATKIKSEYSSELP
+242 VKATKIKSEYSCELP
-257 KEWLGG
+257 KEWFGG

-315 EIVISDAYTRVNI
+315 EIVISDSYTRVNI

-336 CQGMKIIPYKRSVS
+336 CQGMKIIPYQRSVP
-350 KGMVARPNDTIN
+350 KGLVSRPNAKIN
-362 KIPDGLVERTGSGY
+362 KIPDGLVERTGSTD
-376 IGRYRRVVN
+376 IGRYKRVVD
-385 IANVPSIDSISYSI
+385 IANIPSIDSVSYSI
-399 NKEVMVDKKLN
+399 NKEVMVDKKSN

-443 ESDVVRGNVTFK
+443 ESDVVSGNVTFK

-620 ISDDENHARTTVIA
+620 ISDDEHHARTTVIA

-659 LTHVGGGKTDT
+659 LTHIGGGKTDT

-748 AALGNVITKV
+748 AAVGNVITKV

-1067 VGSGRNVVVAKA
+1067 VGSGRSVVVAKA

-1092 YNVLWANN
+1092 YNVLWADN
-1100 NIVTTVG
+1100 NIATTVG
-1107 DGNAITIAKGKIN
+1107 DGNAITVAKGKIN
-1120 VTTDVG
+1120 ITTDIG
-1126 DGLNVTVVYGDTNIN
+1126 DGLNVTAVYGDTNIN
-1141 TKVGDGTSVN
+1141 TKLGDGSSIN

-1158 INTKVGDGLNV
+1158 VNTKVGDGLNV
-1169 AVMKGKANANINV
+1169 ALMKGQANANINV

-1189 ATYGRNNVSVKV
+1189 AIYGRNNVSIKV
-1201 GNGDYYNLSVASSNT
+1201 GNGDYYSLSVASSNT
-1216 RSNKLSTLFGNIKQN
+1216 QSNKLSALFGNIKQN
-1231 LLGRAGSQ
+1231 LLGRSGSQ
-1239 GIDYLV
+1239 AIDYLV

-1254 FRNGHGGFNL
+1254 FSNGHGGFNL

-1273 NLNETGVSGK
+1273 NLNETAVSRS
-1283 FDSESAPS
+1283 FESESAAYDFNAKS
-1291 DFSAKINNINNI
+1291 DNITNI

-1316 KALGGSDNTS
+1316 KALGSSDNTS
-1326 IKDDVQHSKTHFE
+1326 IKDDVQHSKTHSE

-1351 EDDAEQFQRY
+1351 EGDAEQFQRY

-1383 LAATAADYQ
+1383 LAATGADYQ

-1403 TEKQKIAQSINNIS
+1403 TEQQRIGQSINNIS
-1417 ADENT
+1417 DDEDT
-1422 ETGEDY
+1422 TSGESY
-1428 RQQFA
+1428 RQHFA
-1433 GGLLKDINEKLDE
+1433 ETLLKDVNEKLGE
-1446 SIKTANES
+1446 SLKTAHDNLDKSQAKANEYKS
-1454 LDTSQSNVN
+1454 T
-1463 KHQSAMNDAVAQSE
+1463 MNDAIAQSE

-1482 GDQDKNKADAAKV
+1482 GEQDKNKADAAKA
-1495 TAELEVAKR
+1495 TAELEAEKR
-1504 KTEAQQQKIKANE
+1504 KTEAKQQKTKANE
-1517 ANRKAQEDVVIAK
+1517 ANRKAQEDVVTAK

-1555 RSEGDAPKNRR
+1555 RSEGDTPKNRR

-1578 AYHTD
+1578 AYHAD

-1588 DASISPDESFIPDRQ
+1588 DASISPNESFIPDRQ

-1611 ITNIISDVSSVE
+1611 ITNKISNSSAVE
-1623 DLTTGQS
+1623 GLTTGQS
-1630 KIKEVKILSNKLRE
+1630 KLKEQSLVATAKSNTDYPDIVNHSFLMNWYRKQGMGKYSHNKNDKALSFDFSQTSAILLPSKMAILKLGKQHVTHGKVKSAMGMWFGVCFGLSAKHIIAVRNYGPEGAKDYFSYIESLNKVSSTNTKDIINSDVRKKYNRFSLSYDKKTREMDLVSTLKLQHSQSFYSSTEIIDEIYNFEKEHKNDKVNTKKHLGDLNKFMAPYGLTKKPGFDERILSHFGETASSAEISDQMVEQFKLQNIEANNDYGGELARYGLKSVNINDALNPSKEGYVDTMERLKNPTE
-1644 DNFGYNVLDIVK
+1644 DTFVAIQSKDHAMSIAIHK
-1656 KRGRKNSSVEIELNV
+1656 KEGGHIWSFFEPNYGGVSFHDYESFKKFMDDFTKNRNSYEPSGRKDQLFALNFNIFTSDKETKKIEGVWDLRRRGKDAFIINEFKNSETVFKFDKKTNGKVIDFTTDKDANNNDSVTSITIELSDKN
-1671 IISKDELKKQASVMG
+1671 S
-1686 KPIGY
+1686 
-1691 SYKKILNIID
+1691 
-1701 LINSTS
+1701 NSTH
-1707 NSERIKN
+1707 RI
-1714 IFILKSEIERYISDH
+1714 
-1729 PTSGRNKA
+1729 
-1737 FLTLGEKIDKS
+1737 
-1748 LFNSKMQPAK
+1748 Q
-1758 NAILRLTKTQPE
+1758 
-1770 IAARLYEVA
+1770 
-1779 VRESQGSHVGLT
+1779 VRESDVASATNKLTPYISKINKLEGNRHLLMVADQDNVRFVNNHPQGQAEDVLT
-1791 NMMHIWISED
+1791 
-1801 GYLTLLKGFEGI
+1801 
-1813 IPDRNLLNFNPTYHI
+1813 IP
-1828 AMGDQFDECKTK
+1828 
-1840 LLQAQSNG
+1840 
-1848 ELRQVYINEST
+1848 
-1859 RSFTIGYTYEEMA
+1859 
-1872 SFRARGSENSQ
+1872 
-1883 FFSYILNEVAGRNNS
+1883 
-1898 TDRSKELNW
+1898 
-1907 LDNCADKKFL
+1907 
-1917 KQLQLSRLDQIE
+1917 LSRLKALGD
-1929 SIYQRNNKI
+1929 
-1938 DFASWDSK
+1938 DK
-1946 YSGISRDRINRE
+1946 YNP
-1958 LNQYGDVD
+1958 
-1966 GQLSVLLR
+1966 
-1974 GNQGL
+1974 
-1979 LIGETHGSQ
+1979 
-1988 EEGRRFIIEQISELK
+1988 LK
-2003 RHGVT
+2003 VN
-2008 TIGLEHLRRDHIQP
+2008 EW
-2022 LIDDYYRTGVISPD
+2022 
-2036 LNTFLTA
+2036 
-2043 KGVKN
+2043 
-2048 IVTTAFENKV
+2048 
-2058 KIIFL
+2058 
-2063 DDNSTS
+2063 DNSPVKEGQTND
-2069 KGSGNHSLMYRAGSA
+2069 GSRYHS
-2084 NNIAVDILK
+2084 
-2093 QIPANEKFVVIY
+2093 
-2105 GEAHLKSHIGIESPV
+2105 
-2120 SGISHQMKLPILQ
+2120 
-2133 VDANNR
+2133 
-2139 LTVSADDP
+2139 
-2147 TQRTIYPRNNT
+2147 
-2158 TGSPRI
+2158 
-2164 IFPATLN
+2164 
-2171 DTSTKRN
+2171 
-2178 TRQSVDNWEVATVK
+2178 
-2192 SSSSWSF
+2192 
-2199 SQYNG
+2199 

-2232 VQLDSNG
+2232 VQLDSDG

-2244 SGDPTS
+2244 AGDPAT
-2250 LHGNIRWQLVGHGR
+2250 LQGNIRWQLVGHGR
-2264 DGSNGQ
+2264 DGNNGQ
-2270 DNQTLSNEN
+2270 DNQTMANVSA
-2279 PTELATR
+2279 TELASR
-2286 IRRFKDELDN
+2286 MKRFKDKLNN

-2327 ITELGNQGI
+2327 ITELGQQGI
-2336 KTDVAARNTRVLVNE
+2336 KADVAARNTRVLVNE
-2351 QGRKNTLDDDGN
+2351 QGRKNTLDDNGN

-2378 NEGQVENIT
+2378 NEGQIESIT
-2387 EKVRNN
+2387 EKVNN
-2393 IHVSEIDIHRVGAK
+2393 NVHLAEIDIHRVGTK
-2407 DIDSPASGAIGRNT
+2407 NIDSPASGAIGRNT

-2427 EKKQN
+2427 ERKQR
-2432 IDKGE
+2432 IDTVAP
-2437 SSTDKKQGVSYAG
+2437 STDNNQAVSYAG

-2478 GFKTLV
+2478 GFKTLA

-2496 GMSKHSVNIGGY
+2496 GMSKHSINIGGY

-2605 LIEIDSQLIRSAR
+2605 LIEIDSQLIRSGR

-2636 GKPSTTENNHQVKT
+2636 GKPSATENNHQVKT

-2735 INKLSLIES
+2735 INKLSLVES
-2744 DMTLGDVFGVDYDA
+2744 DMTLGDIFGVDYDA
-2758 AGNIVSRTGEDIDGE
+2758 AGNIVSRIGEDIDGE
-2773 KILKEMIEV
+2773 KILKEMIAV

-2829 NEGDETAAVNASGSR
+2829 NEIDETATVNASGSR
-2844 TTQPPENKD
+2844 ITQLPENKD

-2964 GGQGDDTGVLMGRE
+2964 GGQGNDTGVLMGRE

-3011 GETGTVN
+3011 GEAGTVN

-3057 GNDYGVVFG
+3057 GNDYGVVLG

-3073 NQGSDTIKLM
+3073 DQGSDTIKLM

-3106 SDFLGGEG
+3106 SEFLGGEG
-3114 DDMFEL
+3114 DDMLEL

-3131 GVDSFVVSTAVIDCT
+3131 GVDSFVVSTSVIDCT

-3160 VSWRDLWLQRSGYD
+3160 ISWRDLWLQRSGYD

-3219 GSPHGYEVLTDSAI
+3219 GSPHGYEALTDSAI